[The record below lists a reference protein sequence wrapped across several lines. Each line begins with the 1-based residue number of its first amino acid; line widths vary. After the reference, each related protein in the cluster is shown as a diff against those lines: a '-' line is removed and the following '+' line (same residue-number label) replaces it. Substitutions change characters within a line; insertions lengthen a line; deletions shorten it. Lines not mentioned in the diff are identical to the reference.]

1 MSDGSVVIEISLDD
15 KKADKQLDAFEKDL
29 AKAGTNA
36 GAALDKAYREAVSD
50 IASQSKRLK
59 DTFVNAFKSMGS
71 AGSNALKA
79 SLNFMRELPSNVQA
93 ALSKLASTVKTG
105 FVNAA
110 KASITAIKE
119 LGTSIKNTAVNIKNG
134 FFSIAKTV
142 QSSIVSAVKVSI
154 NVIKSIPSAIKSAG
168 ISIKSALVS
177 SLQAAKSAA
186 ISFAQ
191 TTVKVIR
198 SIPSAAK
205 TAAVAV
211 KDSFVVAYK
220 AAVVAAYMSVK
231 GTISAVKAIPSA
243 TKSAALAVSSAMKTA
258 FSAVASA
265 AKTTGTTVKSAL
277 KTGFSAVKSGAK
289 AAGQAGISALKG
301 LGNIA
306 KSTGSL
312 IKSGLVSGF
321 NAAKAAAKGAGAGM
335 REALK
340 NSVEKPAEQ
349 ARFSVLKLAAALGLI
364 AATKNVVGS
373 AIGRVDTID
382 TATKSLTVLTGSA
395 KDAQLVMTDLTAAID
410 GTPIALDA
418 VALGAKKMVAA
429 GMKAANV
436 KPVFTA
442 IADAAY
448 GVGNGSESIDQM
460 TDAISALQA
469 SGVAYADDIN
479 RLVDAGVPAWQILA
493 NSTGKSV
500 GEMKKYV
507 SEGSL
512 ESTKAIAM
520 LTKGIEEGT
529 TGMAGNTA
537 KMAGLA
543 KTAGNT
549 ISGSFAN
556 MKTAAVKSL
565 ANIAEN
571 LKGPIIQA
579 LDVAKNTFKQFAA
592 VTASPEFQKKLSDMI
607 QKIKELIPVMV
618 KLAPTILKVVSAML
632 ALQAVSSVYVA
643 FSNIGKMFVPLK
655 NGLFVIATGFMKLAK
670 TIRHPITAIKNLAF
684 AIKYFIVTSG
694 AVIAIVGAVI
704 AVLYGMYAAFKE
716 NTANIKGFLSGMF
729 DAVKNSFG
737 KIVDV
742 FKQIVSALKPVGSGF
757 KDVLKYIGVGVWV
770 AFGIV
775 LATVVDIIQVLARIV
790 LVAIKGLQGLY
801 YAIKAAFQALS
812 GDLKGAKKSLEQSKE
827 AFVDAGSAIKDA
839 FNKDNYALTG
849 TVEAFKQMGG
859 EAENT
864 AKKTETSGKKIKE
877 TLKLVETTA
886 KQTET
891 TVSKSNQ
898 AIDTMLSG
906 GVDQYGNKLSEKT
919 KSFLNAAKDL
929 YGQYQESSKK
939 SQDKYSA
946 AMEKAQDL
954 EGDKRK
960 KAIADA
966 NATLVAEIDK
976 NNGTLLT
983 LQADYAKLLKENK
996 WVDGTELTAQQ
1007 KKFLQQQTADIQAEL
1022 AKQNQ
1027 LYVEGN
1033 LLKLS
1038 NGKTLNEKE
1047 RSTSIEVQKSLY
1059 ADRKKAVETGEKELA
1074 DLKKK
1079 KSDATTETEKANYQ
1093 IQIDEQTKK
1102 NKTLAENLQK
1112 WASEMNTIIANG
1124 GTLNA
1129 ETFAKGLSEMGN
1141 ISDEQLSAVWQDF
1154 VKVSGS
1160 IDNTLAGLGAIMSQR
1175 GGEGV
1180 QAFVTALQSGD
1191 YTTAALNINNDVMN
1205 TLSTLPN
1212 GMFQNGQSGKD
1223 QFIAAIKSG
1232 DFQGAGKF
1240 LLDGVKLGAS
1250 PLPGEMN
1257 NIGKQGGNANA
1268 DGLKSTAEANK
1279 SAGAELKNNAK
1290 NGAFDPNLFKMTGAN
1305 NASGFN
1311 GGILDGKG
1319 NAFSAGSGIGNSA
1332 KSGAASVDSSGVG
1345 SDFASGY
1352 AQGIASGGM
1361 MVAGAASAL
1370 ANKALAAVQKKQDSH
1385 SPSKESK
1392 KLGGDFGT
1400 GYSLGIADKNKAVTK
1415 AANNLVASA
1424 LGTESQIKK
1433 LSSTLKDKISSAID
1447 AGLHSKNK
1455 SVGQLKQAKA
1465 LSSIEGYIGQQT
1477 NKLAATAKKRD
1488 KVVAQLKAANTKMA
1502 DLTKQS
1508 KEYAASITE
1517 KMQSYGSIS
1526 NVDPENP
1533 QSIQAEMQKRLKEIK
1548 AFQANVEKLRKKGVS
1563 KDIISDILESG
1574 VENGS
1579 SYAQALAKSDAKTI
1593 KAINSTQNQIN
1604 SASKS
1609 MGNTAANAMYSA
1621 GINAAK
1627 GLINGLNS
1635 QKKQLENTA
1644 KSIANTITNSVKKA
1658 LRIHSP
1664 SRVAIELGKFFT
1676 GGLGNG
1682 VLAGAKGAVQSTN
1695 KMVDKVVN
1703 AASNMTVPAITL
1715 PKISA
1720 EKALG
1725 LKSVD
1730 LNRTITVKTII
1741 DNKTKESS
1749 NADLIKAIKESGAKP
1764 VILNLD
1770 GEVLANNSNNRI
1782 GSMTDL
1788 GLYGGGLL

>member
-15 KKADKQLDAFEKDL
+15 TKADKQLDTFEKDL

-79 SLNFMRELPSNVQA
+79 SLSFMRELPANVGS
-93 ALSKLASTVKTG
+93 ALSKLASTVKSG

-110 KASITAIKE
+110 KASITAIKN

-142 QSSIVSAVKVSI
+142 QSSIVSAVKTSI
-154 NVIKSIPSAIKSAG
+154 NVIKSIPGAIKSAG
-168 ISIKSALVS
+168 SSIKSALVS
-177 SLQAAKSAA
+177 SLHAAKTAA

-191 TTVKVIR
+191 TTVKVIK
-198 SIPSAAK
+198 SIPGAAK
-205 TAAVAV
+205 TAATAV
-211 KDSFVVAYK
+211 KNSFVVAYK
-220 AAVVAAYMSVK
+220 AVVVAAYMSVK

-258 FSAVASA
+258 FSAVVSA
-265 AKTTGTTVKSAL
+265 AKTTGTTVKTAL
-277 KTGFSAVKSGAK
+277 TTGFSAIKSGAK
-289 AAGQAGISALKG
+289 TAGQVGISALKG
-301 LGNIA
+301 LGNVA

-312 IKSGLVSGF
+312 IKNGLVSGF
-321 NAAKAAAKGAGAGM
+321 NAARSAAKGAGAGM

-349 ARFSVLKLAAALGLI
+349 ARFSILRLAAAFGLI

-429 GMKAANV
+429 GMQAANV

-579 LDVAKNTFKQFAA
+579 LDVAKNAFKQFAA

-607 QKIKELIPVMV
+607 QKIKELIPVLIE
-618 KLAPTILKVVSAML
+618 LAPILAKVA
-632 ALQAVSSVYVA
+632 AGFIAFNIISSVYSKIAGLVGAIKGLASSGSLLGGIINTVRGSFLALKVA
-643 FSNIGKMFVPLK
+643 LGSATAAFG
-655 NGLFVIATGFMKLAK
+655 VIA
-670 TIRHPITAIKNLAF
+670 
-684 AIKYFIVTSG
+684 
-694 AVIAIVGAVI
+694 AVIGAVI

-849 TVEAFKQMGG
+849 TIESLKEMGG
-859 EAENT
+859 EAE
-864 AKKTETSGKKIKE
+864 KTGTKAETSNKKISSS
-877 TLKLVETTA
+877 LKLVESTA
-886 KQTET
+886 KQTEA

-898 AIDTMLSG
+898 AIDTMLEG
-906 GVDQYGNKLSEKT
+906 GIDQYGNKLSEKT
-919 KSFLNAAKDL
+919 KSFLNSAKDL
-929 YGQYQESSKK
+929 YSKYQESTQK
-939 SQDKYSA
+939 SQEKYTS
-946 AMEKAQDL
+946 AMEKAQSL
-954 EGDKRK
+954 EGEKRK
-960 KAIADA
+960 KAITDA
-966 NATLVAEIDK
+966 NKTLVDETTK
-976 NNGTLLT
+976 NNSTLLA
-983 LQADYAKLLKENK
+983 LQSDYSNMLKTNRWAD
-996 WVDGTELTAQQ
+996 GQELTAQQ
-1007 KKFLQQQTADIQAEL
+1007 KKFLQVQTKDIQTEL

-1027 LYVEGN
+1027 LYVEAN
-1033 LLKLS
+1033 LLRLEQGKSLS
-1038 NGKTLNEKE
+1038 EKE
-1047 RSTSIEVQKSLY
+1047 RNTSLEVQKSLY
-1059 ADRKKAVETGEKELA
+1059 EEKRKAVETGEKSLD

-1079 KSDATTETEKANYQ
+1079 KAEASTQTEKANYQ

-1102 NKTLAENLQK
+1102 NKTLSSELQS
-1112 WASEMNTIIANG
+1112 WASEMNSIIANG

-1129 ETFAKGLSEMGN
+1129 QTFSNGLSQLGS
-1141 ISDEQLSAVWQDF
+1141 ISDEQLSALWQNF
-1154 VKVSGS
+1154 VSTSTS
-1160 IDNTLAGLGAIMSQR
+1160 IDNTLSGLAGIMGQR

-1191 YTTAALNINNDVMN
+1191 YTTAALNINNDVL
-1205 TLSTLPN
+1205 TTISSLPN
-1212 GMFQNGQSGKD
+1212 GMFLNGQSGKD
-1223 QFIAAIKSG
+1223 QFLLAIKSG

-1240 LLDGVKLGAS
+1240 LLDGVKMGAD
-1250 PLPGEMN
+1250 PLPGEMEKN
-1257 NIGKQGGNANA
+1257 GKKSGDAQAKGV
-1268 DGLKSTAEANK
+1268 KSTVEANK
-1279 SAGAELKNNAK
+1279 SAGKEIKNNAK
-1290 NGAFDPNLFKMTGAN
+1290 SGAFDPNLFKMTGSKN
-1305 NASGFN
+1305 SSGFN
-1311 GGILDGKG
+1311 NGILGGKDG
-1319 NAFSAGSGIGNSA
+1319 AFSAGTSVGGSA

-1345 SDFASGY
+1345 SDFAAGFANGIRSG
-1352 AQGIASGGM
+1352 
-1361 MVAGAASAL
+1361 AGAVGEAAASIA
-1370 ANKALAAVQKKQDSH
+1370 AKALAAVQKKQDSH
-1385 SPSKESK
+1385 SPSKKSK
-1392 KLGGDFGT
+1392 KLGGDFGS
-1400 GYSLGIADKNKAVTK
+1400 GYSLGIASKTKAVTK
-1415 AANNLVASA
+1415 AASNLVAGA
-1424 LGTESQIKK
+1424 LGTEKQIKK
-1433 LSSTLKDKISSAID
+1433 LSSTLKDKVSSAID

-1455 SVGQLKQAKA
+1455 SRGQLKQAKA
-1465 LSSIEGYIGQQT
+1465 LNSIEGYIAQQT

-1526 NVDPENP
+1526 NVDAENP
-1533 QSIQAEMQKRLKEIK
+1533 QSIQQEMQKRLKEIK

-1579 SYAQALAKSDAKTI
+1579 SYAQALAKSDVKTI

-1604 SASKS
+1604 AASKS

-1627 GLINGLNS
+1627 GLIKGLNS
-1635 QKKQLENTA
+1635 QKKQLEKTA
-1644 KSIANTITNSVKKA
+1644 KSIASTITNSVKKA
-1658 LRIHSP
+1658 LKIHSP
-1664 SRVAIELGKFFT
+1664 SRVAVELGKFFT

-1695 KMVDKVVN
+1695 KMVDSVVT
-1703 AASNMTVPAITL
+1703 AASNLTAPKITL

-1725 LKSVD
+1725 LKSSD
-1730 LNRTITVKTII
+1730 LNRTITVKAIVE
-1741 DNKTKESS
+1741 NES
-1749 NADLIKAIKESGAKP
+1749 K
-1764 VILNLD
+1764 
-1770 GEVLANNSNNRI
+1770 NNSN
-1782 GSMTDL
+1782 SDL
-1788 GLYGGGLL
+1788 INAIEKSGGRPIILNVDGKVIADSTNNHLGNSTSLAFYGKGL

>member
-1 MSDGSVVIEISLDD
+1 MSDGSVVIEISLDN

-110 KASITAIKE
+110 KASITAVKN

-168 ISIKSALVS
+168 ISIKSVLVS

-191 TTVKVIR
+191 TTVKIIK
-198 SIPSAAK
+198 SIPGAAK

-220 AAVVAAYMSVK
+220 AVVVAAYMSVK

-349 ARFSVLKLAAALGLI
+349 ARFSVLRLAAAFGLI

-469 SGVAYADDIN
+469 SGVAYSDDIN

-579 LDVAKNTFKQFAA
+579 LDVAKNAFKQFAS

-757 KDVLKYIGVGVWV
+757 KDILKYIGVGVWV

-801 YAIKAAFQALS
+801 YAIKAAFQALQ
-812 GDLKGAKKSLEQSKE
+812 GDLKGAKKSLEQSKD

-849 TVEAFKQMGG
+849 TIESLKEMGG
-859 EAENT
+859 EAEKT
-864 AKKTETSGKKIKE
+864 GAKAETSNKKIANS
-877 TLKLVETTA
+877 LKIVESTA

-919 KSFLNAAKDL
+919 KSFLNSAKEL
-929 YGQYQESSKK
+929 YSQYQESAKK
-939 SQDKYSA
+939 SQDAYTA
-946 AMEKAQDL
+946 AMEKAQTL

-983 LQADYAKLLKENK
+983 LQADYAKLLKDNK

-1033 LLKLS
+1033 LLKLA

-1047 RSTSIEVQKSLY
+1047 RATSIEVQKSLY
-1059 ADRKKAVETGEKELA
+1059 GDRKKAVETGEKELA
-1074 DLKKK
+1074 DLKRK

-1102 NKTLAENLQK
+1102 NKTLAGNLQK
-1112 WASEMNTIIANG
+1112 WASEMNAIIANG

-1141 ISDEQLSAVWQDF
+1141 ISDEQLGAVWQDF

-1160 IDNTLAGLGAIMSQR
+1160 IDNTLAGLAAVMSQR

-1191 YTTAALNINNDVMN
+1191 YTTAALKINDDVLN
-1205 TLSTLPN
+1205 TISGLPN
-1212 GMFQNGQSGKD
+1212 SMFLNGQSGKD
-1223 QFIAAIKSG
+1223 QFLLAIKSG

-1240 LLDGVKLGAS
+1240 LLDGVKMGAD
-1250 PLPGEMN
+1250 PLPGEMEKN
-1257 NIGKQGGNANA
+1257 GKKSGDAQAKGV
-1268 DGLKSTAEANK
+1268 KSTAEANK
-1279 SAGAELKNNAK
+1279 SAGKEIKNNAK
-1290 NGAFDPNLFKMTGAN
+1290 SGAFDPNLFKMTGSKN
-1305 NASGFN
+1305 SSGFN
-1311 GGILDGKG
+1311 NGILGGKDG
-1319 NAFSAGSGIGNSA
+1319 AFSAGTSVGGSA

-1345 SDFASGY
+1345 SDFAAGFANGIRSG
-1352 AQGIASGGM
+1352 
-1361 MVAGAASAL
+1361 AGAVGEAAASIA
-1370 ANKALAAVQKKQDSH
+1370 AKALAAVQKKQDSH
-1385 SPSKESK
+1385 SPSKKSK
-1392 KLGGDFGT
+1392 KLGGDFGS
-1400 GYSLGIADKNKAVTK
+1400 GYSLGIASKTKAVTK
-1415 AANNLVASA
+1415 AASNLVAGA
-1424 LGTESQIKK
+1424 LGTEKQIKK
-1433 LSSTLKDKISSAID
+1433 LSSTLKDKVSSAID

-1455 SVGQLKQAKA
+1455 SRGQLKQAKA
-1465 LSSIEGYIGQQT
+1465 LNSIEGYIAQQT
-1477 NKLAATAKKRD
+1477 NRLAATAKKRD

-1526 NVDPENP
+1526 NVDAENP
-1533 QSIQAEMQKRLKEIK
+1533 QSIQQEMQKRLKEIK

-1635 QKKQLENTA
+1635 QKKQLEKTA
-1644 KSIANTITNSVKKA
+1644 KSIASTITNSVKKA
-1658 LRIHSP
+1658 LKIHSP

-1703 AASNMTVPAITL
+1703 AASNMTVPTITL
-1715 PKISA
+1715 PKVSA

-1725 LKSVD
+1725 LKSSD
-1730 LNRTITVKTII
+1730 LNRTITVKAIVE
-1741 DNKTKESS
+1741 NES
-1749 NADLIKAIKESGAKP
+1749 K
-1764 VILNLD
+1764 
-1770 GEVLANNSNNRI
+1770 NNSN
-1782 GSMTDL
+1782 SDL
-1788 GLYGGGLL
+1788 INAIEKSGGRPIILNVDGKVIADSTNNHLGNSTSLAFYGKGL

>member
-29 AKAGTNA
+29 EKAGTNA

-154 NVIKSIPSAIKSAG
+154 NVIKSIPGAIKSAG

-191 TTVKVIR
+191 TTVKVIKG
-198 SIPSAAK
+198 IPGAAK
-205 TAAVAV
+205 TAATAV
-211 KDSFVVAYK
+211 KNSFVVAYK
-220 AAVVAAYMSVK
+220 AVVVAAYMSVK

-312 IKSGLVSGF
+312 IKTGLVSGF

-469 SGVAYADDIN
+469 SGVAYSDDIN

-565 ANIAEN
+565 ANIVEN

-579 LDVAKNTFKQFAA
+579 LDVAKNAFKQFAA
-592 VTASPEFQKKLSDMI
+592 VTASPEFQKKLSDLI
-607 QKIKELIPVMV
+607 QKIKEFIPVLIEWAPL
-618 KLAPTILKVVSAML
+618 LAKVAAGFVAFNIL
-632 ALQAVSSVYVA
+632 SSVYSKVA
-643 FSNIGKMFVPLK
+643 GLVMAFRGLASSGTLLGGIVNTVKGSFLALK
-655 NGLFVIATGFMKLAK
+655 VALGSAAAAFGVI
-670 TIRHPITAIKNLAF
+670 I
-684 AIKYFIVTSG
+684 
-694 AVIAIVGAVI
+694 AVIGAVI
-704 AVLYGMYAAFKE
+704 AVAYGMYVSFKE
-716 NTANIKGFLSGMF
+716 NTANIKGFLSTMWDG
-729 DAVKNSFG
+729 VKNSFG

-742 FKQIVSALKPVGSGF
+742 FKQIVAALKPVGSGF
-757 KDVLKYIGVGVWV
+757 KDVLKYVGVAIW
-770 AFGIV
+770 ASLGLV
-775 LATVVDIIQVLARIV
+775 LAAVVDIIQVLARIV
-790 LVAIKGLQGLY
+790 LVAIKALQGLY
-801 YAIKAAFQALS
+801 YAIKAAFQALHW
-812 GDLKGAKKSLEQSKE
+812 DLKGAKKSLEQSKD
-827 AFVDAGSAIKDA
+827 AFVEAGSAIKDA

-859 EAENT
+859 EAEKT

-906 GVDQYGNKLSEKT
+906 GVDQYGKKLSEKT
-919 KSFLNAAKDL
+919 ESFLNAAKDL
-929 YGQYQESSKK
+929 YEQYQEATKK
-939 SQDKYSA
+939 SQDKYSV
-946 AMEKAQDL
+946 AMEKAQSL

-966 NATLVAEIDK
+966 NETLVAEIDK

-983 LQADYAKLLKENK
+983 LQADYAKLLKGNK

-1112 WASEMNTIIANG
+1112 WASEMNAIIANG

-1223 QFIAAIKSG
+1223 QFITAIKSG

-1279 SAGAELKNNAK
+1279 RAGAELKNNAK

-1319 NAFSAGSGIGNSA
+1319 NAFSAGTGIGNSA

-1352 AQGIASGGM
+1352 VDGILSGMKKVGEA
-1361 MVAGAASAL
+1361 AGSL
-1370 ANKALAAVQKKQDSH
+1370 ANKALQAVKDAQKSK
-1385 SPSKESK
+1385 SPSKKAK
-1392 KLGGDFGT
+1392 KLGRDFGS

-1415 AANNLVASA
+1415 AANNLVAGA
-1424 LGTESQIKK
+1424 LGTEKQIKK
-1433 LSSTLKDKISSAID
+1433 LSTTLKDKISSAID

-1455 SVGQLKQAKA
+1455 SAGQLKQAKA
-1465 LSSIEGYIGQQT
+1465 LNSIEGYIGQQT

-1533 QSIQAEMQKRLKEIK
+1533 QSIQQEMQKRLKEIK

-1563 KDIISDILESG
+1563 KDIVSDILDAG

-1749 NADLIKAIKESGAKP
+1749 NADLIKAIQKSGDRPIIFNVDGK
-1764 VILNLD
+1764 NLA
-1770 GEVLANNSNNRI
+1770 ENANNRI
-1782 GSMTDL
+1782 GTMGNL

>member
-79 SLNFMRELPSNVQA
+79 SLNFMRELPANVQA

-110 KASITAIKE
+110 KASITAVKN

-142 QSSIVSAVKVSI
+142 QSSIVSAVKISI
-154 NVIKSIPSAIKSAG
+154 NVIKSIPGAIKSAG
-168 ISIKSALVS
+168 ITIKSALVS

-191 TTVKVIR
+191 TTVKVIK
-198 SIPSAAK
+198 SIPGAAK
-205 TAAVAV
+205 TAATAV
-211 KDSFVVAYK
+211 KNSFVAAYK
-220 AAVVAAYMSVK
+220 AVVVAAYMSVK

-321 NAAKAAAKGAGAGM
+321 NAAKAAAKGAGTGM

-349 ARFSVLKLAAALGLI
+349 ARFSILRLAAAFGLI

-579 LDVAKNTFKQFAA
+579 LDVAKNAFKQFAA
-592 VTASPEFQKKLSDMI
+592 VTASPEFQKKLSDLI
-607 QKIKELIPVMV
+607 KKIKELIPVV
-618 KLAPTILKVVSAML
+618 IELAPTILKLVGAMM
-632 ALQAVSSVYVA
+632 ALQAISGAYAA
-643 FSNIGKMFVPLK
+643 FANVGKMLIPLK
-655 NGLFVIATGFMKLAK
+655 NGLFVIATGFMSLAK

-694 AVIAIVGAVI
+694 GVVAIVGAVV
-704 AVLYGMYAAFKE
+704 AVLYGMYTAFKE
-716 NTANIKGFLSGMF
+716 NTAGIKGFLSGMW

-757 KDVLKYIGVGVWV
+757 KDILKYIGVGVWV

-801 YAIKAAFQALS
+801 YAIKAAFQALQ
-812 GDLKGAKKSLEQSKE
+812 GDLKGAKKSLEQSKD

-849 TVEAFKQMGG
+849 TIESLKEMGG
-859 EAENT
+859 EAEKT
-864 AKKTETSGKKIKE
+864 GAKAETSNKKIANS
-877 TLKLVETTA
+877 LKIVESTA

-919 KSFLNAAKDL
+919 KSFLNSAKEL
-929 YGQYQESSKK
+929 YSQYQESAKK
-939 SQDKYSA
+939 SQDAYTA
-946 AMEKAQDL
+946 AMEKAQTL

-966 NATLVAEIDK
+966 NTALVSEINK

-983 LQADYAKLLKENK
+983 LQADYAKLLKGNK

-1033 LLKLS
+1033 LLKLA

-1079 KSDATTETEKANYQ
+1079 KADASTETEKANYQ

-1102 NKTLAENLQK
+1102 NKTLAGNLQK
-1112 WASEMNTIIANG
+1112 WASEMNAIIANG

-1160 IDNTLAGLGAIMSQR
+1160 IDNTLAGLAAIMSQR

-1191 YTTAALNINNDVMN
+1191 YTTAALNINNDV
-1205 TLSTLPN
+1205 LSTISSLPN
-1212 GMFQNGQSGKD
+1212 GMFLNGENGKN
-1223 QFIAAIKSG
+1223 QFLTAIKSG
-1232 DFQGAGKF
+1232 DFQGAGKY
-1240 LLDGVKLGAS
+1240 LVDGVKMGTDS
-1250 PLPGEMN
+1250 IDSEMKTK
-1257 NIGKQGGNANA
+1257 GQTGGQNFA
-1268 DGLKSTAEANK
+1268 DGVKGKEGAAK
-1279 SAGAELKNNAK
+1279 SAGSAVKNKAK
-1290 NGAFDPNLFKMTGAN
+1290 EGATDPNAFKAVGSKDSA
-1305 NASGFN
+1305 GFN
-1311 GGILDGKG
+1311 NGVMGGKG
-1319 NAFSAGSGIGNSA
+1319 GAYSAGSSVGNSA
-1332 KSGAASVDSSGVG
+1332 KSGAGSVDSSGVG

-1352 AQGIASGGM
+1352 VNGILSGMGA
-1361 MVAGAASAL
+1361 VGRAAASL

-1385 SPSKESK
+1385 SPAKKSK
-1392 KLGGDFGT
+1392 KLGGDFGS
-1400 GYSLGIADKNKAVTK
+1400 GYSLGIASKTKAVNKA
-1415 AANNLVASA
+1415 ASNLVAGA

-1455 SVGQLKQAKA
+1455 SSGQLKQAKA
-1465 LSSIEGYIGQQT
+1465 LNSIEGYIVQQT
-1477 NKLAATAKKRD
+1477 NRLAATAKKRD

-1517 KMQSYGSIS
+1517 KMKSYGSIS

-1533 QSIQAEMQKRLKEIK
+1533 KSIQQEMQKRLKEIK

-1563 KDIISDILESG
+1563 KDIINDILEAG

-1635 QKKQLENTA
+1635 QKKQLEKTA

-1658 LRIHSP
+1658 LKIHSP

-1703 AASNMTVPAITL
+1703 AASNMTVPTINL

-1749 NADLIKAIKESGAKP
+1749 NADLIKAIQQSGDRP
-1764 VILNLD
+1764 IIFNVD
-1770 GEVLANNSNNRI
+1770 GKDIADNTNNHLGSSTALAFY
-1782 GSMTDL
+1782 GK
-1788 GLYGGGLL
+1788 GL

>member
-15 KKADKQLDAFEKDL
+15 KKADKQLDVFEKDL

-59 DTFVNAFKSMGS
+59 DTFVNAFKSMGN

-79 SLNFMRELPSNVQA
+79 SLNFIRELPSNVQA
-93 ALSKLASTVKTG
+93 ALSKLASTIKTG

-110 KASITAIKE
+110 KASITAVKN

-186 ISFAQ
+186 ITFAQ
-191 TTVKVIR
+191 TTVKVIK
-198 SIPSAAK
+198 SIPGAAK
-205 TAAVAV
+205 TAATAV
-211 KDSFVVAYK
+211 KNSFVVAYK
-220 AAVVAAYMSVK
+220 AVVVAAYMSVK

-349 ARFSVLKLAAALGLI
+349 ARFSILRLAAAFGLI

-512 ESTKAIAM
+512 ESTRAIAM

-565 ANIAEN
+565 ANIVEN

-579 LDVAKNTFKQFAA
+579 LDVAKNAFKQFAA
-592 VTASPEFQKKLSDMI
+592 VTASPEFQKKLSDLI
-607 QKIKELIPVMV
+607 QKIKEFIPVLIEWAPV
-618 KLAPTILKVVSAML
+618 LAKVAAGFVAFNIL
-632 ALQAVSSVYVA
+632 SSVYSKVAGLVMAFRGLASSGTLLGGIVNTVKGAFVGLKVALGSASVA
-643 FSNIGKMFVPLK
+643 FGV
-655 NGLFVIATGFMKLAK
+655 
-670 TIRHPITAIKNLAF
+670 ITA
-684 AIKYFIVTSG
+684 
-694 AVIAIVGAVI
+694 VIGSVV
-704 AVLYGMYAAFKE
+704 AVLYGMYTAFKE
-716 NTANIKGFLSGMF
+716 NTVGIKGFLSGMW

-757 KDVLKYIGVGVWV
+757 KDILKYIGVGVWV

-801 YAIKAAFQALS
+801 YAIKAAFQALQ
-812 GDLKGAKKSLEQSKE
+812 GDLKGAKKSLEQSKD

-849 TVEAFKQMGG
+849 TIESLKEMGG
-859 EAENT
+859 EAE
-864 AKKTETSGKKIKE
+864 KTGTKAETSNKKIANS
-877 TLKLVETTA
+877 LKIVESTA

-919 KSFLNAAKDL
+919 KSFLNSAKEL
-929 YGQYQESSKK
+929 YSQYQESAKK
-939 SQDKYSA
+939 SQDTYTT
-946 AMEKAQDL
+946 AMEKAQTL

-966 NATLVAEIDK
+966 NTALVSEINK

-983 LQADYAKLLKENK
+983 LQADYAKLLKGNK

-1033 LLKLS
+1033 LLKLA

-1059 ADRKKAVETGEKELA
+1059 TDRKKAVETGEKELA

-1079 KSDATTETEKANYQ
+1079 KADASTETEKANYQ

-1102 NKTLAENLQK
+1102 NKTLAGNLQK
-1112 WASEMNTIIANG
+1112 WASEMNAIIANG

-1160 IDNTLAGLGAIMSQR
+1160 IDNTLAGLAAVMSQR

-1191 YTTAALNINNDVMN
+1191 YTTAALNINNDV
-1205 TLSTLPN
+1205 LSTISSLPN
-1212 GMFQNGQSGKD
+1212 GMFLNGENGKN
-1223 QFIAAIKSG
+1223 QFLTAIKSG
-1232 DFQGAGKF
+1232 DFQGAGKY
-1240 LLDGVKLGAS
+1240 LVDGVKMGTDS
-1250 PLPGEMN
+1250 IDSEMKTK
-1257 NIGKQGGNANA
+1257 GQTGGQNFA
-1268 DGLKSTAEANK
+1268 DGVKGKEGAAK
-1279 SAGAELKNNAK
+1279 SAGSAVKNKAK
-1290 NGAFDPNLFKMTGAN
+1290 EGATDPNAFKAVGSKDSA
-1305 NASGFN
+1305 GFN
-1311 GGILDGKG
+1311 NGVMGGKG
-1319 NAFSAGSGIGNSA
+1319 GAYSAGSSVGNSA
-1332 KSGAASVDSSGVG
+1332 KSGAGSVDSSGVG

-1352 AQGIASGGM
+1352 VNGILSGMGA
-1361 MVAGAASAL
+1361 VGRAAASL

-1385 SPSKESK
+1385 SPAKKSK
-1392 KLGGDFGT
+1392 KLGGDFGS
-1400 GYSLGIADKNKAVTK
+1400 GYSLGIASKTKAVNKA
-1415 AANNLVASA
+1415 ASNLVAGA

-1455 SVGQLKQAKA
+1455 SSGQLKQAKA
-1465 LSSIEGYIGQQT
+1465 LNSIEGYIVQQT
-1477 NKLAATAKKRD
+1477 NRLAATAKKRD

-1517 KMQSYGSIS
+1517 KMKSYGSIS

-1533 QSIQAEMQKRLKEIK
+1533 KSIQQEMQKRLKEIK

-1563 KDIISDILESG
+1563 KDIINDILESG

-1604 SASKS
+1604 SASKA

-1635 QKKQLENTA
+1635 QKKQLEKTA

-1658 LRIHSP
+1658 LKIHSP

-1703 AASNMTVPAITL
+1703 AASNMTVPTINL

-1749 NADLIKAIKESGAKP
+1749 NADLIKAIQQSGDRP
-1764 VILNLD
+1764 INFYVD
-1770 GEVLANNSNNRI
+1770 GKDLADNTNNHL
-1782 GSMTDL
+1782 GSSTSL
-1788 GLYGGGLL
+1788 AFYGKGL

>member
-29 AKAGTNA
+29 EKAGTNA

-110 KASITAIKE
+110 KASITVIKE

-191 TTVKVIR
+191 TTVKVIK
-198 SIPSAAK
+198 SIPVAAK
-205 TAAVAV
+205 TAATAV
-211 KDSFVVAYK
+211 KNSFVVAYK
-220 AAVVAAYMSVK
+220 AVVVAAYMSVK

-429 GMKAANV
+429 GMKAADV

-512 ESTKAIAM
+512 ESTRAIAM

-565 ANIAEN
+565 ANIVEN

-579 LDVAKNTFKQFAA
+579 LDVAKNAFKQFAA
-592 VTASPEFQKKLSDMI
+592 VTASPEFQKKLSDLI
-607 QKIKELIPVMV
+607 QKIKEFIPVLIEWAPL
-618 KLAPTILKVVSAML
+618 LAKVAAGFVAFNIL
-632 ALQAVSSVYVA
+632 SSVYSKVA
-643 FSNIGKMFVPLK
+643 GLVMAFRGLASSGTLLGGIVNTVKGSFLALK
-655 NGLFVIATGFMKLAK
+655 VALGSAAAAFGVI
-670 TIRHPITAIKNLAF
+670 I
-684 AIKYFIVTSG
+684 
-694 AVIAIVGAVI
+694 AVIGAVI
-704 AVLYGMYAAFKE
+704 AVAYGMYVSFKE
-716 NTANIKGFLSGMF
+716 NTANIKGFLSTMWDG
-729 DAVKNSFG
+729 VKNSFG

-742 FKQIVSALKPVGSGF
+742 FKQIVAALKPVGSGF
-757 KDVLKYIGVGVWV
+757 KDVLKYVGVAIW
-770 AFGIV
+770 ASLGLV
-775 LATVVDIIQVLARIV
+775 LAAVVDIIQVLARIV
-790 LVAIKGLQGLY
+790 LVAIKALQGLY
-801 YAIKAAFQALS
+801 YAIKAAFKALHW
-812 GDLKGAKKSLEQSKE
+812 DLKGAKKSLEQSKD
-827 AFVDAGSAIKDA
+827 AFVEAGSAIKDA

-859 EAENT
+859 EAEKT

-886 KQTET
+886 KQTEI

-919 KSFLNAAKDL
+919 ESFLNAAKDL
-929 YGQYQESSKK
+929 YEQYQEATKK
-939 SQDKYSA
+939 SQDKYSV

-983 LQADYAKLLKENK
+983 LQADYAKLLKGNK

-1112 WASEMNTIIANG
+1112 WASEMNAIIANG
-1124 GTLNA
+1124 GTLSA

-1160 IDNTLAGLGAIMSQR
+1160 IDNTLAGLAAVMSQR

-1191 YTTAALNINNDVMN
+1191 YTTAALNINDDVMN

-1223 QFIAAIKSG
+1223 QFITAIKSG

-1290 NGAFDPNLFKMTGAN
+1290 NGAFDPNLFKMTGSN

-1311 GGILDGKG
+1311 SGILDGKG
-1319 NAFSAGSGIGNSA
+1319 NAFSAGTGIGNSA
-1332 KSGAASVDSSGVG
+1332 KSGAGSVDSSGVG

-1352 AQGIASGGM
+1352 VNGILSGMGA
-1361 MVAGAASAL
+1361 VGEAAASL
-1370 ANKALAAVQKKQDSH
+1370 ASKALAAVQKKQDSH
-1385 SPSKESK
+1385 SPAKKSK

-1400 GYSLGIADKNKAVTK
+1400 GYSLGISEKNKAVTK

-1465 LSSIEGYIGQQT
+1465 LNSIEGYIGQQT

-1526 NVDPENP
+1526 NVDAENP

-1664 SRVAIELGKFFT
+1664 SRVAVELGKFFT

-1749 NADLIKAIKESGAKP
+1749 NADLIKAIQQSGDRPIIFNVDGK
-1764 VILNLD
+1764 NLA
-1770 GEVLANNSNNRI
+1770 ENANNRI
-1782 GSMTDL
+1782 GTMGNL

>member
-15 KKADKQLDAFEKDL
+15 TKADKQLDTFEKDL

-59 DTFVNAFKSMGS
+59 DTFVNAFKSMGN

-79 SLNFMRELPSNVQA
+79 SLSFMRELPANVGS

-110 KASITAIKE
+110 KASITAVKN

-142 QSSIVSAVKVSI
+142 QSSIVSAVKTSI
-154 NVIKSIPSAIKSAG
+154 NVIKSIPGAIKSAG
-168 ISIKSALVS
+168 SSIKSALVS
-177 SLQAAKSAA
+177 SLHAAKTAA

-191 TTVKVIR
+191 TTVKVIK
-198 SIPSAAK
+198 SIPGAAK
-205 TAAVAV
+205 TAATAV
-211 KDSFVVAYK
+211 KNSFVVAYK
-220 AAVVAAYMSVK
+220 AVVVAAYMSVK

-258 FSAVASA
+258 FSAVVSA
-265 AKTTGTTVKSAL
+265 AKTTGTTVKTAL
-277 KTGFSAVKSGAK
+277 TNGFSAIKSGAK
-289 AAGQAGISALKG
+289 TAGQVGISALKG
-301 LGNIA
+301 LGNAA

-312 IKSGLVSGF
+312 IKNGLVSGF
-321 NAAKAAAKGAGAGM
+321 NAAKSAAKGAGAGM

-349 ARFSVLKLAAALGLI
+349 ARFSILRLAAAFGLI

-429 GMKAANV
+429 GMQAANV

-469 SGVAYADDIN
+469 SGVAYSDDIN

-579 LDVAKNTFKQFAA
+579 LDVAKNAFKQFAS

-607 QKIKELIPVMV
+607 QKIKELIPVLIE
-618 KLAPTILKVVSAML
+618 LAPILAKVA
-632 ALQAVSSVYVA
+632 AGFIAFNIISSVYSKIAGLVGAIKGLASSGSLLGSIINTVRGSFLALKVA
-643 FSNIGKMFVPLK
+643 LGSATAAFG
-655 NGLFVIATGFMKLAK
+655 VIA
-670 TIRHPITAIKNLAF
+670 
-684 AIKYFIVTSG
+684 
-694 AVIAIVGAVI
+694 AVIGAVI

-757 KDVLKYIGVGVWV
+757 KDILKYVGVGVWV

-790 LVAIKGLQGLY
+790 LVAIKALQGLY
-801 YAIKAAFQALS
+801 YALKAANQAAHW
-812 GDLKGAKKSLEQSKE
+812 DLKGAKKSIEQSKD

-849 TVEAFKQMGG
+849 TIESLKEMGG
-859 EAENT
+859 EAE
-864 AKKTETSGKKIKE
+864 KTGTKAETSNKKISSS
-877 TLKLVETTA
+877 LKLVESTA
-886 KQTET
+886 KQTEA

-906 GVDQYGNKLSEKT
+906 GVDQYGNKLNEKT
-919 KSFLNAAKDL
+919 KSFLNAAKEL
-929 YGQYQESSKK
+929 YSNYQESAQK
-939 SQDKYSA
+939 SQDKYTA
-946 AMEKAQDL
+946 AMEKAQSL
-954 EGDKRK
+954 EGEKRK
-960 KAIADA
+960 KVIADA

-983 LQADYAKLLKENK
+983 LQADYAKLLKGNK

-1033 LLKLS
+1033 LLKLA

-1047 RSTSIEVQKSLY
+1047 RATSIEVQKSLY
-1059 ADRKKAVETGEKELA
+1059 GDRKKAVETGEKELA
-1074 DLKKK
+1074 DLKRK

-1102 NKTLAENLQK
+1102 NKTLAGNLQK
-1112 WASEMNTIIANG
+1112 WASEMNAIIANG

-1141 ISDEQLSAVWQDF
+1141 ISDEQLGAVWQDF

-1160 IDNTLAGLGAIMSQR
+1160 IDNTLAGLAAVMSQR

-1180 QAFVTALQSGD
+1180 QAFVTALQIGD
-1191 YTTAALNINNDVMN
+1191 YTTAALKINDDVLN
-1205 TLSTLPN
+1205 TISGLPN
-1212 GMFQNGQSGKD
+1212 SMFLNGQSGKD
-1223 QFIAAIKSG
+1223 QFLLAIKSG

-1240 LLDGVKLGAS
+1240 LLDGVKMGAD
-1250 PLPGEMN
+1250 PLPGEMEKN
-1257 NIGKQGGNANA
+1257 GKKSGDAQAKGV
-1268 DGLKSTAEANK
+1268 KSTAEANK
-1279 SAGAELKNNAK
+1279 SAGKEIKNNAK
-1290 NGAFDPNLFKMTGAN
+1290 SGAFDPNLFKMTGSKN
-1305 NASGFN
+1305 SSGFN
-1311 GGILDGKG
+1311 NGILGGKDG
-1319 NAFSAGSGIGNSA
+1319 AFSAGTSVGGSA

-1345 SDFASGY
+1345 SDFAAGFANGIRSG
-1352 AQGIASGGM
+1352 
-1361 MVAGAASAL
+1361 AGAVGEAAASIA
-1370 ANKALAAVQKKQDSH
+1370 AKALAAVQKKQDSH
-1385 SPSKESK
+1385 SPSKKSK
-1392 KLGGDFGT
+1392 KLGGDFGS
-1400 GYSLGIADKNKAVTK
+1400 GYSLGIASKTKAVTK
-1415 AANNLVASA
+1415 AASNLVAGA
-1424 LGTESQIKK
+1424 LGTEKQIKK
-1433 LSSTLKDKISSAID
+1433 LSSTLKDKVSSAID

-1455 SVGQLKQAKA
+1455 SRGQLKQAKA
-1465 LSSIEGYIGQQT
+1465 LNSIEGYIAQQT

-1526 NVDPENP
+1526 NVDAENP
-1533 QSIQAEMQKRLKEIK
+1533 QSIQQEMQKRLKEIK

-1635 QKKQLENTA
+1635 QKKQLEKTA
-1644 KSIANTITNSVKKA
+1644 KSIASTITNSVKKA
-1658 LRIHSP
+1658 LKIHSP

-1703 AASNMTVPAITL
+1703 AASNMTVPTITL
-1715 PKISA
+1715 PKVSA

-1725 LKSVD
+1725 LKSSD
-1730 LNRTITVKTII
+1730 LNRTITVKAIVE
-1741 DNKTKESS
+1741 NES
-1749 NADLIKAIKESGAKP
+1749 K
-1764 VILNLD
+1764 
-1770 GEVLANNSNNRI
+1770 NNSN
-1782 GSMTDL
+1782 SDL
-1788 GLYGGGLL
+1788 INAIEKSGGRPIILNVDGKVIADSTNNHLGNSTSLAFYGKGL

>member
-79 SLNFMRELPSNVQA
+79 SLNFMRELPANVQA

-220 AAVVAAYMSVK
+220 AVVVAAYMSVK

-258 FSAVASA
+258 FSAVSSA

-349 ARFSVLKLAAALGLI
+349 ASFSILRLAAAFGLI

-512 ESTKAIAM
+512 ESTRAIAM

-565 ANIAEN
+565 ANIVEN

-579 LDVAKNTFKQFAA
+579 LDVAKNAFKQFAA
-592 VTASPEFQKKLSDMI
+592 VTASPEFQKKLSDLI
-607 QKIKELIPVMV
+607 QKIKEFIPVLIEWAPL
-618 KLAPTILKVVSAML
+618 LAKVAAGFVAFNIL
-632 ALQAVSSVYVA
+632 SSVYSKVA
-643 FSNIGKMFVPLK
+643 GLVMAFRGLASSGTLLGGIVNTVKGSFLALK
-655 NGLFVIATGFMKLAK
+655 VALGSAAAAFGVI
-670 TIRHPITAIKNLAF
+670 I
-684 AIKYFIVTSG
+684 
-694 AVIAIVGAVI
+694 AVIGAVI
-704 AVLYGMYAAFKE
+704 AVAYGMYVSFKE
-716 NTANIKGFLSGMF
+716 NTANIKGFLSTMWDG
-729 DAVKNSFG
+729 VKNSFG

-742 FKQIVSALKPVGSGF
+742 FKQIVAALKPVGSGF
-757 KDVLKYIGVGVWV
+757 KDVLKYVGVAIW
-770 AFGIV
+770 ASLGLV
-775 LATVVDIIQVLARIV
+775 LAAVVDIIQVLARIV
-790 LVAIKGLQGLY
+790 LVAIKALQGLY
-801 YAIKAAFQALS
+801 YAIKAAFQALHW
-812 GDLKGAKKSLEQSKE
+812 DLKGAKKSLEQSKD
-827 AFVDAGSAIKDA
+827 AFVEAGSAIKDA

-859 EAENT
+859 EAEKT
-864 AKKTETSGKKIKE
+864 AKKTETSGKKIKD

-906 GVDQYGNKLSEKT
+906 GVDQYGKKLSEKT
-919 KSFLNAAKDL
+919 ESFLNAAKDL
-929 YGQYQESSKK
+929 YEQYQEATKK
-939 SQDKYSA
+939 SQDKYSV
-946 AMEKAQDL
+946 AMEKAQSL

-983 LQADYAKLLKENK
+983 LQADYAKLLKGNK

-1112 WASEMNTIIANG
+1112 WASEMNAIIANG

-1160 IDNTLAGLGAIMSQR
+1160 IDNTLAGLAAVMSQR

-1191 YTTAALNINNDVMN
+1191 YTTAALNINDDVMN

-1223 QFIAAIKSG
+1223 QFITAIKSG

-1290 NGAFDPNLFKMTGAN
+1290 NGAFDPNLFKMTGSN

-1311 GGILDGKG
+1311 SGILDGKG
-1319 NAFSAGSGIGNSA
+1319 NAFSAGTGIGNSA
-1332 KSGAASVDSSGVG
+1332 KSGAGSVDSSGVG

-1352 AQGIASGGM
+1352 VNGILSGMGA
-1361 MVAGAASAL
+1361 VGEAAASL
-1370 ANKALAAVQKKQDSH
+1370 ASRALAAVQKKQDSH
-1385 SPSKESK
+1385 SPAKKSK

-1400 GYSLGIADKNKAVTK
+1400 GYSLGISEKNKAVTK
-1415 AANNLVASA
+1415 AANNLVAGA

-1455 SVGQLKQAKA
+1455 SRGQLKQAKA
-1465 LSSIEGYIGQQT
+1465 LNSIEGYIVQQT
-1477 NKLAATAKKRD
+1477 NRLAATAKKRD

-1526 NVDPENP
+1526 NVDAENP

-1676 GGLGNG
+1676 DGLGNG

-1703 AASNMTVPAITL
+1703 AASNLTVPAITL

>member
-36 GAALDKAYREAVSD
+36 GTALDKAYREAVSD

-59 DTFVNAFKSMGS
+59 DTFVNVFKSMGN

-79 SLNFMRELPSNVQA
+79 SLNFIRELPSNVQA
-93 ALSKLASTVKTG
+93 ALSKLASTVKIG

-110 KASITAIKE
+110 KASITAVKN

-142 QSSIVSAVKVSI
+142 QSSIASAVKVSI
-154 NVIKSIPSAIKSAG
+154 NVIKSIPGAIKSAG

-191 TTVKVIR
+191 TTVKVIK
-198 SIPSAAK
+198 SIPGAAK
-205 TAAVAV
+205 TAATAV
-211 KDSFVVAYK
+211 KNSFVVAYK
-220 AAVVAAYMSVK
+220 AVVVAAYMSVK

-243 TKSAALAVSSAMKTA
+243 TKSAALAISSAMKTA

-349 ARFSVLKLAAALGLI
+349 ARFSILRLAAAFGLI

-579 LDVAKNTFKQFAA
+579 LDVAKNAFKQFAA
-592 VTASPEFQKKLSDMI
+592 VTASPEFQKKLSDLI
-607 QKIKELIPVMV
+607 QKIKEFIPVLIEWAPV
-618 KLAPTILKVVSAML
+618 LAKVAAGFVAFNII
-632 ALQAVSSVYVA
+632 SSVYSKVAGLVMAFRGLASSGTLLGGIVNTVKGAFVGLKAALGSASVA
-643 FSNIGKMFVPLK
+643 FGV
-655 NGLFVIATGFMKLAK
+655 
-670 TIRHPITAIKNLAF
+670 ITA
-684 AIKYFIVTSG
+684 
-694 AVIAIVGAVI
+694 VIGSVV
-704 AVLYGMYAAFKE
+704 AVLYGMYTAFKE
-716 NTANIKGFLSGMF
+716 NTAGIKGFLSGMW

-757 KDVLKYIGVGVWV
+757 KDILKYIGVGVWV

-801 YAIKAAFQALS
+801 YAIKAAFQALHW
-812 GDLKGAKKSLEQSKE
+812 DLKGAKKSLEQSKD

-859 EAENT
+859 EAEKT
-864 AKKTETSGKKIKE
+864 AKKTETSGKKIKD

-898 AIDTMLSG
+898 AIDMMLSG
-906 GVDQYGNKLSEKT
+906 GVDQYGKKLNEKT

-929 YGQYQESSKK
+929 YEQYQEATKK
-939 SQDKYSA
+939 SQDKYSV
-946 AMEKAQDL
+946 AMEKAQSL

-966 NATLVAEIDK
+966 NKTLVDETTK
-976 NNGTLLT
+976 NNSTLLT
-983 LQADYAKLLKENK
+983 LQSDYSNMLKTNRWAD
-996 WVDGTELTAQQ
+996 GQELTAQQ
-1007 KKFLQQQTADIQAEL
+1007 KKFLQQQTTDIQTEL

-1027 LYVEGN
+1027 LYVEAN
-1033 LLKLS
+1033 LLRLEQ
-1038 NGKTLNEKE
+1038 GKSLNEKE
-1047 RSTSIEVQKSLY
+1047 RNTSLEVQKSLY
-1059 ADRKKAVETGEKELA
+1059 EEKKKAVETGEKSLA

-1079 KSDATTETEKANYQ
+1079 KADASTETEKANYQ

-1102 NKTLAENLQK
+1102 NKTLSTNLK
-1112 WASEMNTIIANG
+1112 NWATEMNAIIANG

-1129 ETFAKGLSEMGN
+1129 ETFASGLSQLGN
-1141 ISDEQLSAVWQDF
+1141 ISDEQLSALWQNF
-1154 VKVSGS
+1154 VSTSTS
-1160 IDNTLAGLGAIMSQR
+1160 IDNTLSGLAAIMGQR

-1223 QFIAAIKSG
+1223 QFITAIKSG

-1319 NAFSAGSGIGNSA
+1319 NAFSAGTGIGNSA

-1352 AQGIASGGM
+1352 VNGILSGMGA
-1361 MVAGAASAL
+1361 VGEAAGSL
-1370 ANKALAAVQKKQDSH
+1370 ANKALQAVKDAQKSK
-1385 SPSKESK
+1385 SPSKKAK
-1392 KLGGDFGT
+1392 KLGGDFGS
-1400 GYSLGIADKNKAVTK
+1400 GYSLGIASKTKAVNKA
-1415 AANNLVASA
+1415 ASNLVAGA

-1455 SVGQLKQAKA
+1455 SSGQLKQAKA
-1465 LSSIEGYIGQQT
+1465 LNSIEGYIVQQT
-1477 NKLAATAKKRD
+1477 NRLAATAKKRD
-1488 KVVAQLKAANTKMA
+1488 KVVTQLKAANTKMA

-1563 KDIISDILESG
+1563 KDIINDILEAG

-1621 GINAAK
+1621 GINAAR

-1635 QKKQLENTA
+1635 QKKQLEKTA

-1658 LRIHSP
+1658 LKIHSP

-1703 AASNMTVPAITL
+1703 AASYMTVPTINL

-1741 DNKTKESS
+1741 NNKTKESS
-1749 NADLIKAIKESGAKP
+1749 NADLIKAIQQSGDRP
-1764 VILNLD
+1764 IIFNVD
-1770 GEVLANNSNNRI
+1770 GKDIADNTNNHI
-1782 GSMTDL
+1782 GSSTSL
-1788 GLYGGGLL
+1788 AFYGKGL

>member
-15 KKADKQLDAFEKDL
+15 TKADKQLDTFEKDL

-59 DTFVNAFKSMGS
+59 DTFVNAFKSMGN

-79 SLNFMRELPSNVQA
+79 SLSFMRELPANVGS

-110 KASITAIKE
+110 KASITAVKN

-142 QSSIVSAVKVSI
+142 QSSIVSAVKTSI
-154 NVIKSIPSAIKSAG
+154 NVIKSIPGAIKSAG
-168 ISIKSALVS
+168 SSIKSALVS
-177 SLQAAKSAA
+177 SLHAAKTAA

-191 TTVKVIR
+191 TTVKVIK
-198 SIPSAAK
+198 SIPGAAK
-205 TAAVAV
+205 TAATAV
-211 KDSFVVAYK
+211 KNSFVVAYK
-220 AAVVAAYMSVK
+220 AVVVAAYMSVK

-258 FSAVASA
+258 FSAVVSA
-265 AKTTGTTVKSAL
+265 AKTTGTTVKTAL
-277 KTGFSAVKSGAK
+277 TNGFSAIKSGAK
-289 AAGQAGISALKG
+289 TAGQVGISALKG
-301 LGNIA
+301 LGNAA

-312 IKSGLVSGF
+312 IKNGLVSGF
-321 NAAKAAAKGAGAGM
+321 NAAKSAAKGAGAGM

-349 ARFSVLKLAAALGLI
+349 ARFSILRLAAAFGLI

-429 GMKAANV
+429 GMQAANV

-469 SGVAYADDIN
+469 SGVAYSDDIN

-579 LDVAKNTFKQFAA
+579 LDVAKNAFKQFAS

-607 QKIKELIPVMV
+607 QKIKELIPVLIE
-618 KLAPTILKVVSAML
+618 LAPILAKVA
-632 ALQAVSSVYVA
+632 AGFIAFNIISSVYSKIAGLVGAIKGLASSGSLLGSIINTVRGSFLALKVA
-643 FSNIGKMFVPLK
+643 LGSATAAFG
-655 NGLFVIATGFMKLAK
+655 VIA
-670 TIRHPITAIKNLAF
+670 
-684 AIKYFIVTSG
+684 
-694 AVIAIVGAVI
+694 AVIGAVI

-812 GDLKGAKKSLEQSKE
+812 GDLKGAKKSLEQSKD

-849 TVEAFKQMGG
+849 TIESLKEMGG
-859 EAENT
+859 EAE
-864 AKKTETSGKKIKE
+864 KTGTKAETSNKKISSS
-877 TLKLVETTA
+877 LKLVESTA
-886 KQTET
+886 KQTEA

-906 GVDQYGNKLSEKT
+906 GVDQYGNKLNEKT
-919 KSFLNAAKDL
+919 KSFLNAAKEL
-929 YGQYQESSKK
+929 YSNYQESAQK
-939 SQDKYSA
+939 SQDKYTA
-946 AMEKAQDL
+946 AMEKAQSL
-954 EGDKRK
+954 EGEKRK
-960 KAIADA
+960 KVIADA

-983 LQADYAKLLKENK
+983 LQADYAKLLKGNK

-1033 LLKLS
+1033 LLKLA

-1047 RSTSIEVQKSLY
+1047 RATSIEVQKSLY
-1059 ADRKKAVETGEKELA
+1059 GDRKKAVETGEKELA
-1074 DLKKK
+1074 DLKRK

-1102 NKTLAENLQK
+1102 NKTLAGNLQK
-1112 WASEMNTIIANG
+1112 WASEMNAIIANG

-1141 ISDEQLSAVWQDF
+1141 ISDEQLGAVWQDF

-1160 IDNTLAGLGAIMSQR
+1160 IDNTLAGLAAVMSQR

-1180 QAFVTALQSGD
+1180 QAFVTALQIGD
-1191 YTTAALNINNDVMN
+1191 YTTAALKINDDVLN
-1205 TLSTLPN
+1205 TISGLPN
-1212 GMFQNGQSGKD
+1212 SMFLNGQSGKD
-1223 QFIAAIKSG
+1223 QFLLAIKSG

-1240 LLDGVKLGAS
+1240 LLDGVKMGAD
-1250 PLPGEMN
+1250 PLPGEMEKN
-1257 NIGKQGGNANA
+1257 GKKSGDAQAKGV
-1268 DGLKSTAEANK
+1268 KSTAEANK
-1279 SAGAELKNNAK
+1279 SAGKEIKNNAK
-1290 NGAFDPNLFKMTGAN
+1290 SGAFDPNLFKMTGSKN
-1305 NASGFN
+1305 SSGFN
-1311 GGILDGKG
+1311 NGILGGKDG
-1319 NAFSAGSGIGNSA
+1319 AFSAGTSVGGSA

-1345 SDFASGY
+1345 SDFAAGFANGIRSG
-1352 AQGIASGGM
+1352 
-1361 MVAGAASAL
+1361 AGAVGEAAASIA
-1370 ANKALAAVQKKQDSH
+1370 AKALAAVQKKQDSH
-1385 SPSKESK
+1385 SPSKKSK
-1392 KLGGDFGT
+1392 KLGGDFGS
-1400 GYSLGIADKNKAVTK
+1400 GYSLGIASKTKAVTK
-1415 AANNLVASA
+1415 AASNLVAGA
-1424 LGTESQIKK
+1424 LGTEKQIKK
-1433 LSSTLKDKISSAID
+1433 LSSTLKDKVSSAID

-1455 SVGQLKQAKA
+1455 SRGQLKQAKA
-1465 LSSIEGYIGQQT
+1465 LNSIEGYIAQQT

-1526 NVDPENP
+1526 NVDAENP
-1533 QSIQAEMQKRLKEIK
+1533 QSIQQEMQKRLKEIK

-1604 SASKS
+1604 SASKA

-1635 QKKQLENTA
+1635 QKKQLEKTA

-1658 LRIHSP
+1658 LKIHSP

-1703 AASNMTVPAITL
+1703 AASNMTVPTINL

-1749 NADLIKAIKESGAKP
+1749 NADLIKAIQESGDRP
-1764 VILNLD
+1764 INFYVD
-1770 GEVLANNSNNRI
+1770 GKDIADNTNNHLGSSTSLAFY
-1782 GSMTDL
+1782 GK
-1788 GLYGGGLL
+1788 GL

>member
-59 DTFVNAFKSMGS
+59 DTFVNAFKSMGN

-79 SLNFMRELPSNVQA
+79 SLNFIRELPSNVQA

-110 KASITAIKE
+110 KASITAVKN

-142 QSSIVSAVKVSI
+142 QSSIVSAVKISI
-154 NVIKSIPSAIKSAG
+154 NVIKSIPGAIKSAG

-191 TTVKVIR
+191 TTVKVIK
-198 SIPSAAK
+198 SIPGAAK
-205 TAAVAV
+205 TAATAV
-211 KDSFVVAYK
+211 KNSFVVAYK
-220 AAVVAAYMSVK
+220 AVVVAAYMSVK

-349 ARFSVLKLAAALGLI
+349 ARFSILRLAAAFGLI

-512 ESTKAIAM
+512 ESTRAIAM

-579 LDVAKNTFKQFAA
+579 LDVAKNAFKQFAA
-592 VTASPEFQKKLSDMI
+592 VTASPEFQKKLSDLI
-607 QKIKELIPVMV
+607 QKIKEFIPVLIEWAPV
-618 KLAPTILKVVSAML
+618 LAKVAAGFVAFNII
-632 ALQAVSSVYVA
+632 SSVYSKVAGLVMAFRGLASSGTLLGGIVNTVKGAFVGLKAALGSASVA
-643 FSNIGKMFVPLK
+643 FGV
-655 NGLFVIATGFMKLAK
+655 
-670 TIRHPITAIKNLAF
+670 ITA
-684 AIKYFIVTSG
+684 
-694 AVIAIVGAVI
+694 VIGSVV
-704 AVLYGMYAAFKE
+704 AVLYGMYTAFKE
-716 NTANIKGFLSGMF
+716 NTAGIKGFLSGMW

-757 KDVLKYIGVGVWV
+757 KDILKYIGVGVWV

-801 YAIKAAFQALS
+801 YAIKAAFQALQ
-812 GDLKGAKKSLEQSKE
+812 GDLKGAKKSLEQSKD

-849 TVEAFKQMGG
+849 TIESLKEMGG
-859 EAENT
+859 EAEKT
-864 AKKTETSGKKIKE
+864 GAKAETSNKKIANS
-877 TLKLVETTA
+877 LKIVESTA

-919 KSFLNAAKDL
+919 KSFLNSAKEL
-929 YGQYQESSKK
+929 YSQYQESAKK
-939 SQDKYSA
+939 SQDAYTA
-946 AMEKAQDL
+946 AMEKAQSL

-966 NATLVAEIDK
+966 NKTLVDETTK
-976 NNGTLLT
+976 NNSTLLT
-983 LQADYAKLLKENK
+983 LQSDYSNMLKTNRWAD
-996 WVDGTELTAQQ
+996 GQELTAQQ
-1007 KKFLQQQTADIQAEL
+1007 KKFLQQQTTDIQTEL

-1027 LYVEGN
+1027 LYVEAN
-1033 LLKLS
+1033 LLRLEQ
-1038 NGKTLNEKE
+1038 GKSLNEKE
-1047 RSTSIEVQKSLY
+1047 RNTSLEVQKSLY
-1059 ADRKKAVETGEKELA
+1059 EEKKKAVETGEKSLA

-1079 KSDATTETEKANYQ
+1079 KADASTETEKANYQ

-1102 NKTLAENLQK
+1102 NQTLSTNLK
-1112 WASEMNTIIANG
+1112 NWASEMNSIIANG

-1129 ETFAKGLSEMGN
+1129 QTFANGLSQLGN
-1141 ISDEQLSAVWQDF
+1141 ISDEQLSALWQNF
-1154 VKVSGS
+1154 VSTSTS
-1160 IDNTLAGLGAIMSQR
+1160 IDNTLAGLAGIMGQR

-1191 YTTAALNINNDVMN
+1191 YTTAALNINNDV
-1205 TLSTLPN
+1205 LSTISSLPN
-1212 GMFQNGQSGKD
+1212 GMFLNGENGKN
-1223 QFIAAIKSG
+1223 QFLTAIKSG
-1232 DFQGAGKF
+1232 DFQGAGKY
-1240 LLDGVKLGAS
+1240 LVDGVKMGTDS
-1250 PLPGEMN
+1250 IYSEMKTK
-1257 NIGKQGGNANA
+1257 GQTGGQNFA
-1268 DGLKSTAEANK
+1268 DGVKGKEGAAK
-1279 SAGAELKNNAK
+1279 SAGSAVKNKAK
-1290 NGAFDPNLFKMTGAN
+1290 EGATDPNAFKAVGSKDSA
-1305 NASGFN
+1305 GFN
-1311 GGILDGKG
+1311 NGVMGGKG
-1319 NAFSAGSGIGNSA
+1319 GAYSAGSSVGNSA
-1332 KSGAASVDSSGVG
+1332 KSGAGSVDSSGVG

-1352 AQGIASGGM
+1352 VNGILSGMGA
-1361 MVAGAASAL
+1361 VGRAAASL

-1385 SPSKESK
+1385 SPAKKSK
-1392 KLGGDFGT
+1392 KLGGDFGS
-1400 GYSLGIADKNKAVTK
+1400 GYSLGIASKTKAVNKA
-1415 AANNLVASA
+1415 ASNLVAGA

-1455 SVGQLKQAKA
+1455 SSGQLKQAKA
-1465 LSSIEGYIGQQT
+1465 LNSIEGYIVQQT
-1477 NKLAATAKKRD
+1477 NRLAATAKKRD

-1563 KDIISDILESG
+1563 KDIINDILEAG

-1621 GINAAK
+1621 GINAAR

-1635 QKKQLENTA
+1635 QKKQLEKTA

-1658 LRIHSP
+1658 LKIHSP

-1703 AASNMTVPAITL
+1703 AASNMTVPAINL

-1749 NADLIKAIKESGAKP
+1749 NADLIKAIQQSGDRP
-1764 VILNLD
+1764 INFYVD
-1770 GEVLANNSNNRI
+1770 GKDLADNTNNHL
-1782 GSMTDL
+1782 GSSTSL
-1788 GLYGGGLL
+1788 AFYGKGL

>member
-36 GAALDKAYREAVSD
+36 GTALDKAYREAVSD

-59 DTFVNAFKSMGS
+59 DTFVNVFKSMGN

-79 SLNFMRELPSNVQA
+79 SLNFIRELPSNVQA
-93 ALSKLASTVKTG
+93 ALSKLASTVKIG

-110 KASITAIKE
+110 KASITAVKN

-142 QSSIVSAVKVSI
+142 QSSIASAVKVSI
-154 NVIKSIPSAIKSAG
+154 NVIKSIPGAIKSAG

-191 TTVKVIR
+191 TTVKVIK
-198 SIPSAAK
+198 SIPGAAK
-205 TAAVAV
+205 TAATAV
-211 KDSFVVAYK
+211 KNSFVVAYK
-220 AAVVAAYMSVK
+220 AVVVAAYMSVK

-243 TKSAALAVSSAMKTA
+243 TKSAALAISSAMKTA

-349 ARFSVLKLAAALGLI
+349 ARFSILRLAAAFGLI

-579 LDVAKNTFKQFAA
+579 LDVAKNAFKQFAA
-592 VTASPEFQKKLSDMI
+592 VTASPEFQKKLSDLI
-607 QKIKELIPVMV
+607 QKIKEFIPVLIEWAPV
-618 KLAPTILKVVSAML
+618 LAKVAAGFVAFNII
-632 ALQAVSSVYVA
+632 SSVYSKVAGLVMAFRGLASSGTLLGGIVNTVKGAFVGLKAALGSASVA
-643 FSNIGKMFVPLK
+643 FGV
-655 NGLFVIATGFMKLAK
+655 
-670 TIRHPITAIKNLAF
+670 ITA
-684 AIKYFIVTSG
+684 
-694 AVIAIVGAVI
+694 VIGSVV
-704 AVLYGMYAAFKE
+704 AVLYGMYTAFKE
-716 NTANIKGFLSGMF
+716 NTAGIKGFLSGMW

-757 KDVLKYIGVGVWV
+757 KDILKYIGVGVWV

-801 YAIKAAFQALS
+801 YAIKAAFQALHW
-812 GDLKGAKKSLEQSKE
+812 DLKGAKKSLEQSKD

-859 EAENT
+859 EAEKT
-864 AKKTETSGKKIKE
+864 AKKTETSGKKIKD

-906 GVDQYGNKLSEKT
+906 GVDQYGKKLSEKT
-919 KSFLNAAKDL
+919 ESFLNAAKDL
-929 YGQYQESSKK
+929 YEQYQEATKK
-939 SQDKYSA
+939 SQDKYSV
-946 AMEKAQDL
+946 AMEKAQSL

-966 NATLVAEIDK
+966 NKTLVDETTK
-976 NNGTLLT
+976 NNSTLLT
-983 LQADYAKLLKENK
+983 LQSDYSNMLKTNRWAD
-996 WVDGTELTAQQ
+996 GQELTAQQ
-1007 KKFLQQQTADIQAEL
+1007 KKFLQQQTTDIQTEL

-1027 LYVEGN
+1027 LYVEAN
-1033 LLKLS
+1033 LLRLEQ
-1038 NGKTLNEKE
+1038 GKSLNEKE
-1047 RSTSIEVQKSLY
+1047 RNTSLEVQKSLY
-1059 ADRKKAVETGEKELA
+1059 EEKKKAVETGEKSLA

-1079 KSDATTETEKANYQ
+1079 KADASTETEKANYQ

-1102 NKTLAENLQK
+1102 NKTLSTNLK
-1112 WASEMNTIIANG
+1112 NWATEMNAIIANG

-1129 ETFAKGLSEMGN
+1129 ETFASGLSQLGN
-1141 ISDEQLSAVWQDF
+1141 ISDEQLSALWQNF
-1154 VKVSGS
+1154 VSTSTS
-1160 IDNTLAGLGAIMSQR
+1160 IDNTLSGLAAIMGQR

-1223 QFIAAIKSG
+1223 QFITAIKSG

-1319 NAFSAGSGIGNSA
+1319 NAFSAGTGIGNSA

-1352 AQGIASGGM
+1352 VDGILSGMKKVGEA
-1361 MVAGAASAL
+1361 AGSL
-1370 ANKALAAVQKKQDSH
+1370 ANKALQAVKDAQKSK
-1385 SPSKESK
+1385 SPSKKAK
-1392 KLGGDFGT
+1392 KLGRDFGS

-1415 AANNLVASA
+1415 AANNLVAGA
-1424 LGTESQIKK
+1424 LGTEKQIKK
-1433 LSSTLKDKISSAID
+1433 LSTTLKDKISSAID

-1455 SVGQLKQAKA
+1455 SAGQLKQAKA

-1533 QSIQAEMQKRLKEIK
+1533 QSIQQEMQKRLKEIK

-1563 KDIISDILESG
+1563 KDIVSDILDAG

-1749 NADLIKAIKESGAKP
+1749 NADLIKAIQQSGDRP
-1764 VILNLD
+1764 IIFNVD
-1770 GEVLANNSNNRI
+1770 GKDIADNTNNHLGSSTSLAFY
-1782 GSMTDL
+1782 GK
-1788 GLYGGGLL
+1788 GL

>member
-29 AKAGTNA
+29 EKAGTNA

-191 TTVKVIR
+191 TTVKVIK
-198 SIPSAAK
+198 SIPGAAK
-205 TAAVAV
+205 TAATAV
-211 KDSFVVAYK
+211 KNSFVVAYK
-220 AAVVAAYMSVK
+220 AVVVAAYMSVK

-289 AAGQAGISALKG
+289 AVGQAGISALKG

-579 LDVAKNTFKQFAA
+579 LDVAKNAFKQFAA
-592 VTASPEFQKKLSDMI
+592 VTASPEFQKKLSDLI
-607 QKIKELIPVMV
+607 QKIKEFIPVLIEWAPL
-618 KLAPTILKVVSAML
+618 LAKVAAGFVAFNIL
-632 ALQAVSSVYVA
+632 SSVYSKVA
-643 FSNIGKMFVPLK
+643 GLVMAFRGLASSGTLLGGIVNTVKGSFLALK
-655 NGLFVIATGFMKLAK
+655 VALGSAAAAFGVI
-670 TIRHPITAIKNLAF
+670 I
-684 AIKYFIVTSG
+684 
-694 AVIAIVGAVI
+694 AVIGAVI
-704 AVLYGMYAAFKE
+704 AVAYGMYVSFKE
-716 NTANIKGFLSGMF
+716 NTANIKGFLSTMWDG
-729 DAVKNSFG
+729 VKNSFG

-742 FKQIVSALKPVGSGF
+742 FKQIVAALKPVGSGF
-757 KDVLKYIGVGVWV
+757 KDVLKYVGVAIW
-770 AFGIV
+770 ASLGLV
-775 LATVVDIIQVLARIV
+775 LAAVVDIIQVLARIV
-790 LVAIKGLQGLY
+790 LVAIKALQGLY
-801 YAIKAAFQALS
+801 YAIKSAFQALS
-812 GDLKGAKKSLEQSKE
+812 GDLKGAKKSLEQSKD
-827 AFVDAGSAIKDA
+827 AFVEAGSAIKDA

-1141 ISDEQLSAVWQDF
+1141 ISDEQLSAVWQYF

>member
-154 NVIKSIPSAIKSAG
+154 NVIKSIPGAIKSAG

-191 TTVKVIR
+191 TTVKVIK
-198 SIPSAAK
+198 SIPGAAK

-220 AAVVAAYMSVK
+220 AVVVAAYMSVK

-306 KSTGSL
+306 KSTGTL

-579 LDVAKNTFKQFAA
+579 LDVAKNAFKQFAA
-592 VTASPEFQKKLSDMI
+592 VTASPEFQKKLSDLI
-607 QKIKELIPVMV
+607 QKIKEFIPVLIEWAPL
-618 KLAPTILKVVSAML
+618 LAKVAAGFVAFNIL
-632 ALQAVSSVYVA
+632 SSVYSKVA
-643 FSNIGKMFVPLK
+643 GLVMAFRGLASSGTLLGGIVNTVKGSFLALK
-655 NGLFVIATGFMKLAK
+655 VALGSAAAAFGVI
-670 TIRHPITAIKNLAF
+670 I
-684 AIKYFIVTSG
+684 
-694 AVIAIVGAVI
+694 AVIGAVI
-704 AVLYGMYAAFKE
+704 AVAYGMYVSFKE
-716 NTANIKGFLSGMF
+716 NTANIKGFLSTMWDG
-729 DAVKNSFG
+729 VKNSFG

-742 FKQIVSALKPVGSGF
+742 FKQIVAALKPVGSGF
-757 KDVLKYIGVGVWV
+757 KDVLKYVGVAIW
-770 AFGIV
+770 ASLGLV
-775 LATVVDIIQVLARIV
+775 LAAVVDIIQVLARIV
-790 LVAIKGLQGLY
+790 LVAIKALQGLY
-801 YAIKAAFQALS
+801 YAIKSAFQALS
-812 GDLKGAKKSLEQSKE
+812 GDLKGAKKSLEQSKD
-827 AFVDAGSAIKDA
+827 AFVEAGSAIKDA

-859 EAENT
+859 EAEKT
-864 AKKTETSGKKIKE
+864 AKKTETSGKKIKD

-929 YGQYQESSKK
+929 YGQYQESAKK

-966 NATLVAEIDK
+966 NTTLVAEIDK

-983 LQADYAKLLKENK
+983 LQADYAKLLKGNK

-1191 YTTAALNINNDVMN
+1191 YTTAALNINNDV
-1205 TLSTLPN
+1205 LSTISSLPN
-1212 GMFQNGQSGKD
+1212 GMFLNGESGKN
-1223 QFIAAIKSG
+1223 QFLTAIKSG
-1232 DFQGAGKF
+1232 DFQGAGKY
-1240 LLDGVKLGAS
+1240 LVDGVKMGTDS
-1250 PLPGEMN
+1250 IDSEMKTK
-1257 NIGKQGGNANA
+1257 GQTGGQNFA
-1268 DGLKSTAEANK
+1268 DGVKGKEDAAK
-1279 SAGAELKNNAK
+1279 SAGSAVKNKAK
-1290 NGAFDPNLFKMTGAN
+1290 EGATDPNAFKAVGSKDSA
-1305 NASGFN
+1305 GFN
-1311 GGILDGKG
+1311 NGVMGGKG
-1319 NAFSAGSGIGNSA
+1319 GAYSAGSSVGNSA

-1352 AQGIASGGM
+1352 VNGILSGMGA
-1361 MVAGAASAL
+1361 VGEAAASL
-1370 ANKALAAVQKKQDSH
+1370 ASKALAAVQKKQDSH
-1385 SPSKESK
+1385 SPAKKSK

-1400 GYSLGIADKNKAVTK
+1400 GYSLGISEKNKAVTK

-1455 SVGQLKQAKA
+1455 STGQLKQAKA

-1526 NVDPENP
+1526 NVDAENP
-1533 QSIQAEMQKRLKEIK
+1533 QSIQQEMQKRLKEIK

-1676 GGLGNG
+1676 DGLGNG

-1703 AASNMTVPAITL
+1703 AASNLTVPAITL

-1749 NADLIKAIKESGAKP
+1749 NADLIKAIQQSGDRPIIFNVDGK
-1764 VILNLD
+1764 NLA
-1770 GEVLANNSNNRI
+1770 ENANNRI
-1782 GSMTDL
+1782 GTMGNL

>member
-15 KKADKQLDAFEKDL
+15 KKADKQLDAFEQDL

-154 NVIKSIPSAIKSAG
+154 NVIKSIPGAIKSAG

-191 TTVKVIR
+191 TTVKVIK
-198 SIPSAAK
+198 SIPGAAK
-205 TAAVAV
+205 TAATAV
-211 KDSFVVAYK
+211 KNSFVVAYK
-220 AAVVAAYMSVK
+220 AVVVAAYMSVK

-258 FSAVASA
+258 FSAVSSA

-349 ARFSVLKLAAALGLI
+349 ARFSILRLAAAFGLI

-395 KDAQLVMTDLTAAID
+395 KDAQLVMKDLTAAID

-429 GMKAANV
+429 GMKAADV

-579 LDVAKNTFKQFAA
+579 LDVAKNAFKQFAA
-592 VTASPEFQKKLSDMI
+592 VTASPEFQKKLSDLI
-607 QKIKELIPVMV
+607 QKIKEFIPVLIEWAPL
-618 KLAPTILKVVSAML
+618 LAKVAAGFVAFNIL
-632 ALQAVSSVYVA
+632 SSVYSKVA
-643 FSNIGKMFVPLK
+643 GLVMAFRGLASSGTLLGGIVNTVKGSFLALK
-655 NGLFVIATGFMKLAK
+655 VALGSAAAAFGVI
-670 TIRHPITAIKNLAF
+670 I
-684 AIKYFIVTSG
+684 
-694 AVIAIVGAVI
+694 AVIGAVI
-704 AVLYGMYAAFKE
+704 AVAYGMYVSFKE
-716 NTANIKGFLSGMF
+716 NTANIKGFLSTMWDG
-729 DAVKNSFG
+729 VKNSFG

-742 FKQIVSALKPVGSGF
+742 FKQIVAALKPVGSGF
-757 KDVLKYIGVGVWV
+757 KDVLKYVGVAIW
-770 AFGIV
+770 ASLGLV
-775 LATVVDIIQVLARIV
+775 LAAVVDIIQVLARIV
-790 LVAIKGLQGLY
+790 LVAIKALQGLY
-801 YAIKAAFQALS
+801 YAIKAAFQALHW
-812 GDLKGAKKSLEQSKE
+812 DLKGAKKSLEQSKD
-827 AFVDAGSAIKDA
+827 AFVEAGSAIKDA

-864 AKKTETSGKKIKE
+864 AKKTETSGKKIKD

-906 GVDQYGNKLSEKT
+906 GVDQYGKKLSEKT
-919 KSFLNAAKDL
+919 ESFLNAAKDL
-929 YGQYQESSKK
+929 YEQYQEATKK
-939 SQDKYSA
+939 SQDKYSV
-946 AMEKAQDL
+946 AMEKAQSL

-983 LQADYAKLLKENK
+983 LQADYAKLLKGNK

-1112 WASEMNTIIANG
+1112 WASEMNAIIANG

-1223 QFIAAIKSG
+1223 QFITAIKSG

-1279 SAGAELKNNAK
+1279 RAGAELKNNAK

-1319 NAFSAGSGIGNSA
+1319 NAFSAGTGIGNSA

-1352 AQGIASGGM
+1352 VDGILSGMKKVGEA
-1361 MVAGAASAL
+1361 AGSL
-1370 ANKALAAVQKKQDSH
+1370 ANKALQAVKDAQKSK
-1385 SPSKESK
+1385 SPSKKAK
-1392 KLGGDFGT
+1392 KLGRDFGS

-1415 AANNLVASA
+1415 AANNLVAGA
-1424 LGTESQIKK
+1424 LGTEKQIKK
-1433 LSSTLKDKISSAID
+1433 LSTTLKDKISSAID

-1455 SVGQLKQAKA
+1455 SAGQLKQAKA
-1465 LSSIEGYIGQQT
+1465 LNSIEGYIGQQT

-1533 QSIQAEMQKRLKEIK
+1533 QSIQQEMQKRLKEIK

-1563 KDIISDILESG
+1563 KDIVSDILDAG

-1749 NADLIKAIKESGAKP
+1749 NADLIKAIQKSGDRPIIFNVDGK
-1764 VILNLD
+1764 NLA
-1770 GEVLANNSNNRI
+1770 ENANNRI
-1782 GSMTDL
+1782 GTMGNL

>member
-79 SLNFMRELPSNVQA
+79 SLNFMRELPANVQA

-110 KASITAIKE
+110 KASITAVKN

-142 QSSIVSAVKVSI
+142 QSSIVSAVKISI
-154 NVIKSIPSAIKSAG
+154 NVIKSIPGAIKSAG
-168 ISIKSALVS
+168 ITIKSALVS

-191 TTVKVIR
+191 TTVKVIK
-198 SIPSAAK
+198 SIPGAAK
-205 TAAVAV
+205 TAATAV
-211 KDSFVVAYK
+211 KNSFVVAYK
-220 AAVVAAYMSVK
+220 AVVVAAYMSVK

-349 ARFSVLKLAAALGLI
+349 ARFSVLRLAAAFGLI

-469 SGVAYADDIN
+469 SGVAYSDDIN

-579 LDVAKNTFKQFAA
+579 LDVAKNAFKQFAA
-592 VTASPEFQKKLSDMI
+592 VTASPEFQKKLSDLI
-607 QKIKELIPVMV
+607 QKIKEFIPVLIEWAPV
-618 KLAPTILKVVSAML
+618 LAKVAAGFVAFNII
-632 ALQAVSSVYVA
+632 SSVYSKVAGLVMAFRGLASSGTLLGGIVNTVKGAFVGLKAALGSASVA
-643 FSNIGKMFVPLK
+643 FGV
-655 NGLFVIATGFMKLAK
+655 
-670 TIRHPITAIKNLAF
+670 ITA
-684 AIKYFIVTSG
+684 
-694 AVIAIVGAVI
+694 VIGTVV
-704 AVLYGMYAAFKE
+704 AVLYGMYTAFKE
-716 NTANIKGFLSGMF
+716 NTAGIKGFLSGMW

-757 KDVLKYIGVGVWV
+757 KDILKYIGVGVWV

-801 YAIKAAFQALS
+801 YAIKAAFQALQ
-812 GDLKGAKKSLEQSKE
+812 GDLKGAKKSLEQSKD

-849 TVEAFKQMGG
+849 TIESLKEMGG
-859 EAENT
+859 EAE
-864 AKKTETSGKKIKE
+864 KTGTKAETSNKKIASS
-877 TLKLVETTA
+877 LKVVETTA
-886 KQTET
+886 KQTEA

-919 KSFLNAAKDL
+919 KSFLYSAKEL
-929 YGQYQESSKK
+929 YSQYQESAKK
-939 SQDKYSA
+939 SQDAYTA
-946 AMEKAQDL
+946 AMEKAQTL

-966 NATLVAEIDK
+966 NTALVSEINK

-983 LQADYAKLLKENK
+983 LQADYAKLLKGNK

-1033 LLKLS
+1033 LLKLA

-1059 ADRKKAVETGEKELA
+1059 SDRKKAVETGEKELA

-1079 KSDATTETEKANYQ
+1079 KSDASTETEKANYQ

-1102 NKTLAENLQK
+1102 NKALSTNLQN
-1112 WASEMNTIIANG
+1112 WATEMNSIIANG

-1129 ETFAKGLSEMGN
+1129 QTFATGLSQLGN
-1141 ISDEQLSAVWQDF
+1141 ISDEQLSALWQNF
-1154 VKVSGS
+1154 VSTSTS
-1160 IDNTLAGLGAIMSQR
+1160 IDNTLAGLAGIMGQR
-1175 GGEGV
+1175 GGQGV
-1180 QAFVTALQSGD
+1180 QAFVTALQSRD
-1191 YTTAALNINNDVMN
+1191 YTTAALNINNDV
-1205 TLSTLPN
+1205 LSTISSLPN
-1212 GMFQNGQSGKD
+1212 GMFLNGESGKN
-1223 QFIAAIKSG
+1223 QFLTAIKSG
-1232 DFQGAGKF
+1232 GFQGAGKY
-1240 LLDGVKLGAS
+1240 LVDGVKMGTDS
-1250 PLPGEMN
+1250 IDSEMKTK
-1257 NIGKQGGNANA
+1257 GQTGGQNFA
-1268 DGLKSTAEANK
+1268 DGVKGKEGAAK
-1279 SAGAELKNNAK
+1279 SAGSAVKNKAK
-1290 NGAFDPNLFKMTGAN
+1290 EGATDPNAFKAVGSKDSA
-1305 NASGFN
+1305 GFN
-1311 GGILDGKG
+1311 NGVMGGKG
-1319 NAFSAGSGIGNSA
+1319 GAYSAGSSVGNSA
-1332 KSGAASVDSSGVG
+1332 KSGAGSVDSSGVG

-1352 AQGIASGGM
+1352 VNGILSGMGA
-1361 MVAGAASAL
+1361 VGEAAASL
-1370 ANKALAAVQKKQDSH
+1370 ASKALAAVQKKQNSH
-1385 SPSKESK
+1385 SPSKETT

-1400 GYSLGIADKNKAVTK
+1400 GYSLGIASKTKAVNKA
-1415 AANNLVASA
+1415 ASNLVAGA

-1433 LSSTLKDKISSAID
+1433 LSNTLKDKISSAID

-1455 SVGQLKQAKA
+1455 SSGQLKQAKA
-1465 LSSIEGYIGQQT
+1465 LNSIEGYIVQQT
-1477 NKLAATAKKRD
+1477 NRLAATAKKRD

-1563 KDIISDILESG
+1563 KDIINDILEAG

-1627 GLINGLNS
+1627 GLISGLNS
-1635 QKKQLENTA
+1635 QKKQLEKTA

-1658 LRIHSP
+1658 LKIHSP

-1682 VLAGAKGAVQSTN
+1682 VLAGAKGAVQSTS

-1703 AASNMTVPAITL
+1703 AASNMTVPTINL

-1749 NADLIKAIKESGAKP
+1749 NADLIKAIQQSGDRP
-1764 VILNLD
+1764 IIFNVD
-1770 GEVLANNSNNRI
+1770 GKDIADNTNNHLGSSTSLAFY
-1782 GSMTDL
+1782 GK
-1788 GLYGGGLL
+1788 GL

>member
-110 KASITAIKE
+110 KASITAVKN

-191 TTVKVIR
+191 TTVKVIK
-198 SIPSAAK
+198 SIPGAAK
-205 TAAVAV
+205 TAATAV
-211 KDSFVVAYK
+211 KNSFVVAYK
-220 AAVVAAYMSVK
+220 AVVVAAYMGVK

-243 TKSAALAVSSAMKTA
+243 TKSAALAVSRAMKTA

-349 ARFSVLKLAAALGLI
+349 ARFSILRLAAAFGLI

-579 LDVAKNTFKQFAA
+579 LDVAKNAFKQFAA
-592 VTASPEFQKKLSDMI
+592 VTASPEFQKKLSDLI
-607 QKIKELIPVMV
+607 QKIKEFIPVLIEWSPV
-618 KLAPTILKVVSAML
+618 LAKVAAGFVAFNII
-632 ALQAVSSVYVA
+632 SSVYSKVAGLVMAFRGLASSGTLLGGIVNTVKGAFVGLKAALGSASVA
-643 FSNIGKMFVPLK
+643 FGV
-655 NGLFVIATGFMKLAK
+655 
-670 TIRHPITAIKNLAF
+670 ITA
-684 AIKYFIVTSG
+684 
-694 AVIAIVGAVI
+694 VIGTVV
-704 AVLYGMYAAFKE
+704 AVLYGMYTAFKE
-716 NTANIKGFLSGMF
+716 NTAGIKGFLSGMW

-757 KDVLKYIGVGVWV
+757 KDILKYIGVGVWV

-801 YAIKAAFQALS
+801 YAIKAAFQALQ
-812 GDLKGAKKSLEQSKE
+812 GDLKGAKKSLEQSKD

-849 TVEAFKQMGG
+849 TIESLKEMGG
-859 EAENT
+859 EAEKT
-864 AKKTETSGKKIKE
+864 GAKAETSNKKIANS
-877 TLKLVETTA
+877 LKIVESTA

-919 KSFLNAAKDL
+919 KSFLNSAKEL
-929 YGQYQESSKK
+929 YSQYQESAKK
-939 SQDKYSA
+939 SQDAYTA
-946 AMEKAQDL
+946 AMEKAQSL

-966 NATLVAEIDK
+966 NTSLVSEINK
-976 NNGTLLT
+976 NNDTLLT
-983 LQADYAKLLKENK
+983 LQADYAKLLKGNK

-1033 LLKLS
+1033 LLKLA

-1059 ADRKKAVETGEKELA
+1059 SDRKKAVETGEKELA

-1079 KSDATTETEKANYQ
+1079 KSDASTETEKANYQ

-1102 NKTLAENLQK
+1102 NKTLSTNLQN
-1112 WASEMNTIIANG
+1112 WATEMNSIIANG

-1129 ETFAKGLSEMGN
+1129 QTFATGLSQLGN
-1141 ISDEQLSAVWQDF
+1141 ISDEQLSALWQNF
-1154 VKVSGS
+1154 VSTSTS
-1160 IDNTLAGLGAIMSQR
+1160 IDNTLAGLAGIMGQR
-1175 GGEGV
+1175 GGQGV

-1191 YTTAALNINNDVMN
+1191 YTTAALNINNDV
-1205 TLSTLPN
+1205 LSTISSLPN
-1212 GMFQNGQSGKD
+1212 GMFLNGESGKN
-1223 QFIAAIKSG
+1223 QFLTAIKSG
-1232 DFQGAGKF
+1232 DFQGAGKY
-1240 LLDGVKLGAS
+1240 LVDGVKMGTDS
-1250 PLPGEMN
+1250 IDSEMKTK
-1257 NIGKQGGNANA
+1257 GQTGGQNFA
-1268 DGLKSTAEANK
+1268 DGVKGKEDAAK
-1279 SAGAELKNNAK
+1279 SAGSAVKNKAK
-1290 NGAFDPNLFKMTGAN
+1290 EGATDPNAFKAVGSKDSA
-1305 NASGFN
+1305 GFN
-1311 GGILDGKG
+1311 NGVMGGKG
-1319 NAFSAGSGIGNSA
+1319 GAYSAGSSVGNSA
-1332 KSGAASVDSSGVG
+1332 KSGAGSVDSSGVG

-1352 AQGIASGGM
+1352 VNGILSGMGA
-1361 MVAGAASAL
+1361 VGEAAASL
-1370 ANKALAAVQKKQDSH
+1370 ASKALAAVQKKQNSH
-1385 SPSKESK
+1385 SPSKETT

-1400 GYSLGIADKNKAVTK
+1400 GYSLGIASKTKAVNKA
-1415 AANNLVASA
+1415 ASNLVAGA

-1433 LSSTLKDKISSAID
+1433 LSNTLKDKISSAID

-1455 SVGQLKQAKA
+1455 SSGQLKQAKA
-1465 LSSIEGYIGQQT
+1465 LNSIEGYIVQQT
-1477 NKLAATAKKRD
+1477 NRLAATAKKRD

-1563 KDIISDILESG
+1563 KDIINDILEAG

-1635 QKKQLENTA
+1635 QKKQLEKTA

-1658 LRIHSP
+1658 LKIHSP

-1682 VLAGAKGAVQSTN
+1682 VLAGAKGVVQSTN

-1703 AASNMTVPAITL
+1703 AASNMTVPTINL

-1749 NADLIKAIKESGAKP
+1749 NADLIKAIQQSGDRP
-1764 VILNLD
+1764 IIFNVD
-1770 GEVLANNSNNRI
+1770 GKDIADNTNNHLGSSTALAFY
-1782 GSMTDL
+1782 GK
-1788 GLYGGGLL
+1788 GL

>member
-29 AKAGTNA
+29 EKAGTNA

-110 KASITAIKE
+110 KASITVIKE

-191 TTVKVIR
+191 TTVKVIK
-198 SIPSAAK
+198 SIPVAAK
-205 TAAVAV
+205 TAATAV
-211 KDSFVVAYK
+211 KNSFVVAYK
-220 AAVVAAYMSVK
+220 AVVVAAYMSVK

-349 ARFSVLKLAAALGLI
+349 ARFSLLKLAAALGLI

-579 LDVAKNTFKQFAA
+579 LDVAKNAFKQFAA
-592 VTASPEFQKKLSDMI
+592 VTASPEFQKKLSDLI
-607 QKIKELIPVMV
+607 QKIKEFIPVLIEWAPL
-618 KLAPTILKVVSAML
+618 LAKVAAGFVAFNIL
-632 ALQAVSSVYVA
+632 SSVYSKVA
-643 FSNIGKMFVPLK
+643 GLVMAFRGLASSGTLLGGIVNTVKGSFLALK
-655 NGLFVIATGFMKLAK
+655 VALGSAAAAFGVI
-670 TIRHPITAIKNLAF
+670 I
-684 AIKYFIVTSG
+684 
-694 AVIAIVGAVI
+694 AVIGAVI
-704 AVLYGMYAAFKE
+704 AVAYVMYVSFKE
-716 NTANIKGFLSGMF
+716 NTANIKGFLSTMWDG
-729 DAVKNSFG
+729 VKNSFG

-742 FKQIVSALKPVGSGF
+742 FKQIVAALKPVGSGF
-757 KDVLKYIGVGVWV
+757 KDVLKYVGVAIW
-770 AFGIV
+770 ASLGLV
-775 LATVVDIIQVLARIV
+775 LAAVVDIIQVLARIV
-790 LVAIKGLQGLY
+790 LVAIKALQGLY
-801 YAIKAAFQALS
+801 YAIKSAFQALS
-812 GDLKGAKKSLEQSKE
+812 GDLKGAKKSLEQSKD
-827 AFVDAGSAIKDA
+827 AFVEAGSAIKDA

-864 AKKTETSGKKIKE
+864 AKKTETSGKKIKD

-919 KSFLNAAKDL
+919 KSFLNSAKEL
-929 YGQYQESSKK
+929 YSQYQESAKK
-939 SQDKYSA
+939 SQDAYSA
-946 AMEKAQDL
+946 AMEKAQEL

-966 NATLVAEIDK
+966 NKTLVDETTK
-976 NNGTLLT
+976 NNSTLLT
-983 LQADYAKLLKENK
+983 LQSDYSNMLKTNRWAD
-996 WVDGTELTAQQ
+996 GQELTAQQ
-1007 KKFLQQQTADIQAEL
+1007 KKFLQQQTTDIQTEL

-1027 LYVEGN
+1027 LYVEAN
-1033 LLKLS
+1033 LLRLEQ
-1038 NGKTLNEKE
+1038 GKSLNEKE
-1047 RSTSIEVQKSLY
+1047 RNTSLEVQKSLY
-1059 ADRKKAVETGEKELA
+1059 EEKKKAVETGEKSLA

-1079 KSDATTETEKANYQ
+1079 KADASTETEKANYQ

-1102 NKTLAENLQK
+1102 NKTLSTNLK
-1112 WASEMNTIIANG
+1112 NWATEMNAIIANG

-1129 ETFAKGLSEMGN
+1129 ETFASGLSQLGN
-1141 ISDEQLSAVWQDF
+1141 ISDEQLSALWQNF
-1154 VKVSGS
+1154 VSTSTS
-1160 IDNTLAGLGAIMSQR
+1160 IDNTLSGLAAIMGQR

-1223 QFIAAIKSG
+1223 QFITAIKSG

-1319 NAFSAGSGIGNSA
+1319 NAFSAGTGIGNSA

-1352 AQGIASGGM
+1352 AQGIASGGV

-1455 SVGQLKQAKA
+1455 SAGQLKKAKA
-1465 LSSIEGYIGQQT
+1465 LNSIEGYIAQQT

-1488 KVVAQLKAANTKMA
+1488 KVVAQLKAANAKMA

-1526 NVDPENP
+1526 NVDAENP

-1664 SRVAIELGKFFT
+1664 SRVAVELGKFFT

-1749 NADLIKAIKESGAKP
+1749 NADLIKAIQQSGDRPIIFNVDGK
-1764 VILNLD
+1764 NLA
-1770 GEVLANNSNNRI
+1770 ENANNRI
-1782 GSMTDL
+1782 GTMGNL

>member
-15 KKADKQLDAFEKDL
+15 TKADKQLDTFEKDL

-59 DTFVNAFKSMGS
+59 DTFVNAFKSMGN

-79 SLNFMRELPSNVQA
+79 SLSFMRELPANVGS

-110 KASITAIKE
+110 KASITVVKN

-142 QSSIVSAVKVSI
+142 QSSIVSAVKTSI
-154 NVIKSIPSAIKSAG
+154 NVIKSIPGAIKSAG
-168 ISIKSALVS
+168 SSIKSALVS
-177 SLQAAKSAA
+177 SLHAAKTAA

-191 TTVKVIR
+191 TTVKVIK
-198 SIPSAAK
+198 SIPGAAK
-205 TAAVAV
+205 TAATAV
-211 KDSFVVAYK
+211 KNSFVVAYK
-220 AAVVAAYMSVK
+220 AVVVAAYMSVK

-258 FSAVASA
+258 FSAVVSA
-265 AKTTGTTVKSAL
+265 AKTTGTTVKTAL
-277 KTGFSAVKSGAK
+277 TNGFSAIKSGAK
-289 AAGQAGISALKG
+289 TAGQVGISALKG
-301 LGNIA
+301 LGNAA

-312 IKSGLVSGF
+312 IKNGLVSGF
-321 NAAKAAAKGAGAGM
+321 NAAKSAAKGAGAGM

-349 ARFSVLKLAAALGLI
+349 ARFSILRLAAAFGLI

-429 GMKAANV
+429 GMQAANV

-469 SGVAYADDIN
+469 SGVAYSDDIN

-579 LDVAKNTFKQFAA
+579 LDVAKNAFKQFAS

-607 QKIKELIPVMV
+607 QKIKELIPVLIE
-618 KLAPTILKVVSAML
+618 LAPILAKVA
-632 ALQAVSSVYVA
+632 AGFIAFNIISSVYSKIAGLVGAIKGLASSGSLLGSIINTVRGSFLALKVA
-643 FSNIGKMFVPLK
+643 LGSATAAFG
-655 NGLFVIATGFMKLAK
+655 VIA
-670 TIRHPITAIKNLAF
+670 
-684 AIKYFIVTSG
+684 
-694 AVIAIVGAVI
+694 AVIGAVI

-757 KDVLKYIGVGVWV
+757 KDILKYVGVGVWV

-790 LVAIKGLQGLY
+790 LVAIKALQGLY
-801 YAIKAAFQALS
+801 YALKAANQAAHW
-812 GDLKGAKKSLEQSKE
+812 DLKGAKKSIEQSKD

-849 TVEAFKQMGG
+849 TIESLKEMGG
-859 EAENT
+859 EAE
-864 AKKTETSGKKIKE
+864 KTGTKAETSNKKISSS
-877 TLKLVETTA
+877 LKLVESTA
-886 KQTET
+886 KQTEA

-906 GVDQYGNKLSEKT
+906 GVDQYGNKLNEKT
-919 KSFLNAAKDL
+919 KSFLNAAKEL
-929 YGQYQESSKK
+929 YSNYQESAQK
-939 SQDKYSA
+939 SQDKYTA
-946 AMEKAQDL
+946 AMEKAQSL
-954 EGDKRK
+954 EGEKRK
-960 KAIADA
+960 KVIADA
-966 NATLVAEIDK
+966 NTTLVAEIDK

-983 LQADYAKLLKENK
+983 LQADYAKLLKGNK

-1033 LLKLS
+1033 LLKLA

-1047 RSTSIEVQKSLY
+1047 RATSIEVQKSLY
-1059 ADRKKAVETGEKELA
+1059 GDRKKAVETGEKELA
-1074 DLKKK
+1074 DLKRK

-1102 NKTLAENLQK
+1102 NKTLAGNLQK
-1112 WASEMNTIIANG
+1112 WASEMNAIIANG

-1141 ISDEQLSAVWQDF
+1141 ISDEQLGAVWQDF

-1160 IDNTLAGLGAIMSQR
+1160 IDNTLAGLAAVMSQR

-1180 QAFVTALQSGD
+1180 QGFVTALQSKD
-1191 YTTAALNINNDVMN
+1191 YTTATLKINDDVLNTISD
-1205 TLSTLPN
+1205 LPN
-1212 GMFQNGQSGKD
+1212 EMFLNGQSGKD
-1223 QFIAAIKSG
+1223 QFITAIKSG
-1232 DFQGAGKF
+1232 KFQEAGKY
-1240 LLDGVKLGAS
+1240 LLDNVKMGAD
-1250 PLPGEMN
+1250 PLPGEM
-1257 NIGKQGGNANA
+1257 GKNGKNSGNAQAN
-1268 DGLKSTAEANK
+1268 GMKGTAQANK
-1279 SAGAELKNNAK
+1279 KAGATIKNSAK
-1290 NGAFDPNLFKMTGAN
+1290 NGAFDPNLFKMAGSNNSTGYN
-1305 NASGFN
+1305 N
-1311 GGILDGKG
+1311 GILVGKDG
-1319 NAFSAGSGIGNSA
+1319 AFSAGTSVGGSA

-1352 AQGIASGGM
+1352 VNGILSGMGA
-1361 MVAGAASAL
+1361 VGEAAGSL
-1370 ANKALAAVQKKQDSH
+1370 ANKALQAVKDAQKSK
-1385 SPSKESK
+1385 SPSKKAK
-1392 KLGGDFGT
+1392 KLGGDFGS
-1400 GYSLGIADKNKAVTK
+1400 GYSLGIASKTKAVNKA
-1415 AANNLVASA
+1415 ASNLVAGA

-1455 SVGQLKQAKA
+1455 SSGQLKQAKA
-1465 LSSIEGYIGQQT
+1465 LNSIEGYIVQQT
-1477 NKLAATAKKRD
+1477 NRLAATAKKRD
-1488 KVVAQLKAANTKMA
+1488 KVIAQLKAANTKMA

-1563 KDIISDILESG
+1563 KDIINDILEAG

-1635 QKKQLENTA
+1635 QKKQLEKTA

-1703 AASNMTVPAITL
+1703 AASNMTVPTITL

-1749 NADLIKAIKESGAKP
+1749 NADLIKALKQSGDRP
-1764 VILNLD
+1764 IIFNVD
-1770 GEVLANNSNNRI
+1770 GKDIADNTNNHLGSSASLAFY
-1782 GSMTDL
+1782 GK
-1788 GLYGGGLL
+1788 GL

>member
-1 MSDGSVVIEISLDD
+1 MSDGSVVIEISLDN

-59 DTFVNAFKSMGS
+59 DTFVNVFKSMGN

-79 SLNFMRELPSNVQA
+79 SLNFIRELPSNVQA

-110 KASITAIKE
+110 KASITAVKN

-168 ISIKSALVS
+168 SSIKSALVS
-177 SLQAAKSAA
+177 SLQAAKMAA

-191 TTVKVIR
+191 TSVNVIK
-198 SIPSAAK
+198 SIPGAAK

-220 AAVVAAYMSVK
+220 AVVVAAYMSVK

-277 KTGFSAVKSGAK
+277 KKGFSAVKSGAK

-349 ARFSVLKLAAALGLI
+349 ARFSILRLAAAFGLI

-579 LDVAKNTFKQFAA
+579 LDVAKNAFKQFAA
-592 VTASPEFQKKLSDMI
+592 VTASPEFQKKLSDLI
-607 QKIKELIPVMV
+607 QKIKEFIPVLIEWAPV
-618 KLAPTILKVVSAML
+618 LAKVAAGFVAFNII
-632 ALQAVSSVYVA
+632 SSVYSKVAGLVMAFRGLASSGTLLGGIVNTVKGAFVGLKAALGSASVA
-643 FSNIGKMFVPLK
+643 FGV
-655 NGLFVIATGFMKLAK
+655 
-670 TIRHPITAIKNLAF
+670 ITA
-684 AIKYFIVTSG
+684 
-694 AVIAIVGAVI
+694 VIGSVV
-704 AVLYGMYAAFKE
+704 AVLYGMYTAFKE
-716 NTANIKGFLSGMF
+716 NTAGIKGFLSGMW

-757 KDVLKYIGVGVWV
+757 KDILKYIGVGVWV

-801 YAIKAAFQALS
+801 YAIKAAFQALHW
-812 GDLKGAKKSLEQSKE
+812 DLKGAKKSLEQSKD

-859 EAENT
+859 EAEKT
-864 AKKTETSGKKIKE
+864 AKKTETSGKKIKD

-898 AIDTMLSG
+898 AIDMMLSG
-906 GVDQYGNKLSEKT
+906 GVDQYGKKLNEKT

-929 YGQYQESSKK
+929 YEQYQEATKK
-939 SQDKYSA
+939 SQDKYSV
-946 AMEKAQDL
+946 AMEKAQSL

-966 NATLVAEIDK
+966 NKTLVDETTK
-976 NNGTLLT
+976 NNSTLLT
-983 LQADYAKLLKENK
+983 LQSDYSNMLKTNRWAD
-996 WVDGTELTAQQ
+996 GQELTAQQ
-1007 KKFLQQQTADIQAEL
+1007 KKFLQQQTTDIQTEL

-1027 LYVEGN
+1027 LYVEAN
-1033 LLKLS
+1033 LLRLEQ
-1038 NGKTLNEKE
+1038 GKSLNEKE
-1047 RSTSIEVQKSLY
+1047 RNTSLEVQKSLY
-1059 ADRKKAVETGEKELA
+1059 EEKKKAVETGEKSLA

-1079 KSDATTETEKANYQ
+1079 KADASTETEKANYQ

-1102 NKTLAENLQK
+1102 NKTLSTNLK
-1112 WASEMNTIIANG
+1112 NWATEMNAIIANG

-1129 ETFAKGLSEMGN
+1129 ETFASGLSQLGN
-1141 ISDEQLSAVWQDF
+1141 ISDEQLSALWQNF
-1154 VKVSGS
+1154 VSTSTS
-1160 IDNTLAGLGAIMSQR
+1160 IDNTLSGLAAIMGQR

-1223 QFIAAIKSG
+1223 QFITAIKSG

-1319 NAFSAGSGIGNSA
+1319 NAFSAGTGIGNSA

-1352 AQGIASGGM
+1352 VNGILSGMGA
-1361 MVAGAASAL
+1361 VGEAAGSL
-1370 ANKALAAVQKKQDSH
+1370 ANKALQAVKDAQKSK
-1385 SPSKESK
+1385 SPSKKAK
-1392 KLGGDFGT
+1392 KLGGDFGS
-1400 GYSLGIADKNKAVTK
+1400 GYSLGIASKTKAVNKA
-1415 AANNLVASA
+1415 ASNLVAGA

-1455 SVGQLKQAKA
+1455 SSGQLKQAKA
-1465 LSSIEGYIGQQT
+1465 LNSIEGYIVQQT
-1477 NKLAATAKKRD
+1477 NRLAATAKKRD

-1563 KDIISDILESG
+1563 KDIINDILEAG

-1621 GINAAK
+1621 GINAAR

-1635 QKKQLENTA
+1635 QKKQLEKTA

-1658 LRIHSP
+1658 LKIHSP

-1703 AASNMTVPAITL
+1703 AASYMTVPTINL

-1741 DNKTKESS
+1741 NNKTKESS
-1749 NADLIKAIKESGAKP
+1749 NADLIKAIQQSGDRP
-1764 VILNLD
+1764 IIFNVD
-1770 GEVLANNSNNRI
+1770 GKDIADNTNNHI
-1782 GSMTDL
+1782 GSSTSL
-1788 GLYGGGLL
+1788 AFYGKGL

>member
-1 MSDGSVVIEISLDD
+1 MSDGSVVIEISLDN

-79 SLNFMRELPSNVQA
+79 SLNFMRELPANVQA

-154 NVIKSIPSAIKSAG
+154 NVIKSIPIAIKSAG

-191 TTVKVIR
+191 TTVKVIK

-205 TAAVAV
+205 TAATAV
-211 KDSFVVAYK
+211 KNSFVVAYK
-220 AAVVAAYMSVK
+220 AVVVAAYMSVK

-349 ARFSVLKLAAALGLI
+349 ARFSILRLAAAFGLI

-579 LDVAKNTFKQFAA
+579 LDVAKNAFKQFAA
-592 VTASPEFQKKLSDMI
+592 VTASPEFQKKLSDLI
-607 QKIKELIPVMV
+607 QKIKEFIPVLIEWAPV
-618 KLAPTILKVVSAML
+618 LAKVAAGFVAFNII
-632 ALQAVSSVYVA
+632 SSVYSKVAGLVMAFRGLASSGTLLGGIVNTVKGAFVGLKAALGSASVA
-643 FSNIGKMFVPLK
+643 FGV
-655 NGLFVIATGFMKLAK
+655 
-670 TIRHPITAIKNLAF
+670 ITA
-684 AIKYFIVTSG
+684 
-694 AVIAIVGAVI
+694 VIGTVV
-704 AVLYGMYAAFKE
+704 AVLYGMYTAFKE
-716 NTANIKGFLSGMF
+716 NTAGIKGFLSGMW

-757 KDVLKYIGVGVWV
+757 KDILKYIGVGVWV

-801 YAIKAAFQALS
+801 YAIKAAFQALQ
-812 GDLKGAKKSLEQSKE
+812 GDLKGAKKSLEQSKD

-849 TVEAFKQMGG
+849 TIESLKEMGG
-859 EAENT
+859 EAE
-864 AKKTETSGKKIKE
+864 KTGTKAETSNKKIASS
-877 TLKLVETTA
+877 LKVVETTA
-886 KQTET
+886 KQTEA

-919 KSFLNAAKDL
+919 KSFLYSAKEL
-929 YGQYQESSKK
+929 YSQYQESAKK
-939 SQDKYSA
+939 SQDAYTA
-946 AMEKAQDL
+946 AMEKAQTL

-966 NATLVAEIDK
+966 NTALVSEINK

-983 LQADYAKLLKENK
+983 LQADYAKLLKGNK

-1033 LLKLS
+1033 LLKLA

-1059 ADRKKAVETGEKELA
+1059 SDRKKAVETGEKELA

-1079 KSDATTETEKANYQ
+1079 KSDASTETEKANYQ

-1102 NKTLAENLQK
+1102 NKALSTNLQN
-1112 WASEMNTIIANG
+1112 WATEMNSIIANG

-1129 ETFAKGLSEMGN
+1129 QTFATGLSQLGN
-1141 ISDEQLSAVWQDF
+1141 ISDEQLSALWQNF
-1154 VKVSGS
+1154 VSTSTS
-1160 IDNTLAGLGAIMSQR
+1160 IDNTLAGLAGIMGQR
-1175 GGEGV
+1175 GGQGV

-1191 YTTAALNINNDVMN
+1191 YTTAALNINNDV
-1205 TLSTLPN
+1205 LSTISSLPN
-1212 GMFQNGQSGKD
+1212 GMFLNGESGKN
-1223 QFIAAIKSG
+1223 QFLTAIKSG
-1232 DFQGAGKF
+1232 DFQGAGKY
-1240 LLDGVKLGAS
+1240 LVDGVKMGTDS
-1250 PLPGEMN
+1250 IDSEMKTK
-1257 NIGKQGGNANA
+1257 GQTGGQNFA
-1268 DGLKSTAEANK
+1268 DGVKGKEGAAK
-1279 SAGAELKNNAK
+1279 SAGSAVKNKAK
-1290 NGAFDPNLFKMTGAN
+1290 EGATDPNAFKAVGSKDSA
-1305 NASGFN
+1305 GFN
-1311 GGILDGKG
+1311 NGVMGGKG
-1319 NAFSAGSGIGNSA
+1319 GAYSAGSSVGNSA
-1332 KSGAASVDSSGVG
+1332 KSGAGSVDSSGVG

-1352 AQGIASGGM
+1352 VNGILSGMGA
-1361 MVAGAASAL
+1361 VGEAAASL

-1385 SPSKESK
+1385 SPAKKSK
-1392 KLGGDFGT
+1392 KLGGYFGS
-1400 GYSLGIADKNKAVTK
+1400 GYSLGIASKTKAVNKA
-1415 AANNLVASA
+1415 ASNLVAGA

-1455 SVGQLKQAKA
+1455 SSGQLKQAKA
-1465 LSSIEGYIGQQT
+1465 LNSIEGYIVQQT
-1477 NKLAATAKKRD
+1477 NRLAATAKKRD

-1563 KDIISDILESG
+1563 KDIINDILEAG

-1621 GINAAK
+1621 GINAAR

-1635 QKKQLENTA
+1635 QKKQLEKTA

-1658 LRIHSP
+1658 LKIHSP

-1682 VLAGAKGAVQSTN
+1682 VLAGAKGAVQSTS

-1703 AASNMTVPAITL
+1703 AASNMTVPTINL

-1749 NADLIKAIKESGAKP
+1749 NADLIKAIQQSGDRP
-1764 VILNLD
+1764 INFYVD
-1770 GEVLANNSNNRI
+1770 GKDLADNTNNHL
-1782 GSMTDL
+1782 GSSTSL
-1788 GLYGGGLL
+1788 AFYGKGL

>member
-154 NVIKSIPSAIKSAG
+154 NVIKSIPGAIKSAG

-191 TTVKVIR
+191 TTVKVIK
-198 SIPSAAK
+198 SIPGAAK
-205 TAAVAV
+205 TAATAV
-211 KDSFVVAYK
+211 KNSFVVAYK
-220 AAVVAAYMSVK
+220 AVVVAAYMSVK

-258 FSAVASA
+258 FSAVSSA

-349 ARFSVLKLAAALGLI
+349 ARFSILRLAAAFGLI

-479 RLVDAGVPAWQILA
+479 RLVEAGVPAWQILA

-579 LDVAKNTFKQFAA
+579 LDVAKNAFKQFAA
-592 VTASPEFQKKLSDMI
+592 VTASPEFQKKLSDLI
-607 QKIKELIPVMV
+607 QKIKEFIPVLIEWAPV
-618 KLAPTILKVVSAML
+618 LAKVAAGFVAFNII
-632 ALQAVSSVYVA
+632 SSVYSKVA
-643 FSNIGKMFVPLK
+643 GLVMAFRGLASSGTLLGGIVNTVKGSFLALK
-655 NGLFVIATGFMKLAK
+655 VALGSAAAAFGVI
-670 TIRHPITAIKNLAF
+670 I
-684 AIKYFIVTSG
+684 
-694 AVIAIVGAVI
+694 AVIGAVI
-704 AVLYGMYAAFKE
+704 AVAYGMYVSFKE
-716 NTANIKGFLSGMF
+716 NTANIKGFLSTMWDG
-729 DAVKNSFG
+729 VKNSFG

-742 FKQIVSALKPVGSGF
+742 FKQIVAALKPVGSGF
-757 KDVLKYIGVGVWV
+757 KDVLKYVGVAIW
-770 AFGIV
+770 ASLGLV
-775 LATVVDIIQVLARIV
+775 LAAVVDIIQVLARIV
-790 LVAIKGLQGLY
+790 LVAIKALQGLY
-801 YAIKAAFQALS
+801 YAIKAAFQALHW
-812 GDLKGAKKSLEQSKE
+812 DLKGAKKSLEQSKD
-827 AFVDAGSAIKDA
+827 AFVEAGSAIKDA

-859 EAENT
+859 EAEKT

-906 GVDQYGNKLSEKT
+906 GVDQYGKKLSEKT
-919 KSFLNAAKDL
+919 ESFLNAAKDL
-929 YGQYQESSKK
+929 YEQYQEATIK
-939 SQDKYSA
+939 SQDKYSV
-946 AMEKAQDL
+946 AMEKAQSL

-983 LQADYAKLLKENK
+983 LQADYAKLLKGNK

-1112 WASEMNTIIANG
+1112 WASEMNAIIANG

-1160 IDNTLAGLGAIMSQR
+1160 IDNTLAGLAAVMSKR

-1223 QFIAAIKSG
+1223 QFITAIKSG

-1290 NGAFDPNLFKMTGAN
+1290 NGAFDPNLFKMTGSN

-1311 GGILDGKG
+1311 SGILDGKG
-1319 NAFSAGSGIGNSA
+1319 NAFSAGTGIGNSA
-1332 KSGAASVDSSGVG
+1332 KSGAGSVDSSGVG

-1352 AQGIASGGM
+1352 VNGILSGMGA
-1361 MVAGAASAL
+1361 VGEAAASL
-1370 ANKALAAVQKKQDSH
+1370 ASRALAAVQKKQDSH
-1385 SPSKESK
+1385 SPAKKSK

-1400 GYSLGIADKNKAVTK
+1400 GYSLGISEKNKAVTK

-1465 LSSIEGYIGQQT
+1465 LNSIEGYIGQQT

-1526 NVDPENP
+1526 NVDAENP

-1676 GGLGNG
+1676 DGLGNG

-1703 AASNMTVPAITL
+1703 AASNLTVPAITL

>member
-79 SLNFMRELPSNVQA
+79 SLSFMRELPSNVQA
-93 ALSKLASTVKTG
+93 ALSKLASTVKNG
-105 FVNAA
+105 YVNAA
-110 KASITAIKE
+110 KASITAVKN

-142 QSSIVSAVKVSI
+142 QSSIVSAVKISI

-168 ISIKSALVS
+168 SSIKSAIVS
-177 SLQAAKSAA
+177 SLQAAKMAA

-191 TTVKVIR
+191 TSVNVIK

-220 AAVVAAYMSVK
+220 AVVVAAYMSVK
-231 GTISAVKAIPSA
+231 GTISAVKAIPNA
-243 TKSAALAVSSAMKTA
+243 TKSAALAISSAMKTA

-312 IKSGLVSGF
+312 IKTGLVSGF

-349 ARFSVLKLAAALGLI
+349 ARFSILRLAAALGLI

-469 SGVAYADDIN
+469 SGVAYSDDIN

-512 ESTKAIAM
+512 ESTKAISM

-537 KMAGLA
+537 KMSGLA

-579 LDVAKNTFKQFAA
+579 LDVAKNAFKQFAA
-592 VTASPEFQKKLSDMI
+592 VTASPEFQKKLSDLI
-607 QKIKELIPVMV
+607 QKIKEFIPVLIEWAPL
-618 KLAPTILKVVSAML
+618 LAKVAAGFVAFNII
-632 ALQAVSSVYVA
+632 SSVYSKIA
-643 FSNIGKMFVPLK
+643 
-655 NGLFVIATGFMKLAK
+655 GLVG
-670 TIRHPITAIKNLAF
+670 AIKGLASSGSLLSGVVNAVRGSF
-684 AIKYFIVTSG
+684 LALKVALGSAAAAFGVVLAVIG
-694 AVIAIVGAVI
+694 AVV

-716 NTANIKGFLSGMF
+716 NTANIKGFLSGMW

-757 KDVLKYIGVGVWV
+757 KDILKYVGVGVWV

-801 YAIKAAFQALS
+801 YAIKAAFQALQ
-812 GDLKGAKKSLEQSKE
+812 GDLKGAKKSLEQSKD

-849 TVEAFKQMGG
+849 TIESLKEMGG
-859 EAENT
+859 EAE
-864 AKKTETSGKKIKE
+864 KTGTKAETSNKKIANS
-877 TLKLVETTA
+877 LKIVESTA

-919 KSFLNAAKDL
+919 KSFLNSAKEL
-929 YGQYQESSKK
+929 YSQYQESAKK
-939 SQDKYSA
+939 SQDAYTA
-946 AMEKAQDL
+946 AMEKAQTL

-966 NATLVAEIDK
+966 NKTLVDETTK
-976 NNGTLLT
+976 NNNTLLT
-983 LQADYAKLLKENK
+983 LQSDYSNMLKTNR
-996 WVDGTELTAQQ
+996 WTDGQELTAQQ
-1007 KKFLQQQTADIQAEL
+1007 KKFLQQQTADIQTEL

-1027 LYVEGN
+1027 LYVEAN
-1033 LLKLS
+1033 LLRLEQ
-1038 NGKTLNEKE
+1038 GKSLTEKE
-1047 RSTSIEVQKSLY
+1047 RNTSLEVQKSLY
-1059 ADRKKAVETGEKELA
+1059 EEKKKAVETGEKSLD

-1079 KSDATTETEKANYQ
+1079 KAEASTQTEKANYQ

-1102 NKTLAENLQK
+1102 NKTLSTNLK
-1112 WASEMNTIIANG
+1112 NWATEMNAIIANG

-1129 ETFAKGLSEMGN
+1129 ETFASGLSQLGN
-1141 ISDEQLSAVWQDF
+1141 ISDEQLSALWQNF
-1154 VKVSGS
+1154 VSTSTS
-1160 IDNTLAGLGAIMSQR
+1160 IDNTLAGLASIMGQR

-1180 QAFVTALQSGD
+1180 QAFVTAIQSKD
-1191 YTTAALNINNDVMN
+1191 YTTAALNINNDVLN
-1205 TLSTLPN
+1205 TLSSLPN
-1212 GMFQNGQSGKD
+1212 GMFLNGQNGKN
-1223 QFIAAIKSG
+1223 QFIAAIKSNEY
-1232 DFQGAGKF
+1232 QEAGKY
-1240 LLDGVKLGAS
+1240 LVDGVKMGVD
-1250 PLPGEMN
+1250 PLPGEMTTK
-1257 NIGKQGGNANA
+1257 GQSSGQSFA
-1268 DGLKSTAEANK
+1268 DGVKGKGGAAK
-1279 SAGAELKNNAK
+1279 SAGAAVKNNAK
-1290 NGAFDPNLFKMTGAN
+1290 SGATDL
-1305 NASGFN
+1305 
-1311 GGILDGKG
+1311 
-1319 NAFSAGSGIGNSA
+1319 NAFLKVGVGSGKNFNAGIESGKPGSLNAGTFLATNA
-1332 KSGAASVDSSGVG
+1332 KDGAASVDSSGIG

-1352 AQGIASGGM
+1352 KNGILGGIGA
-1361 MVAGAASAL
+1361 VVSAAASL
-1370 ANKALAAVQKKQDSH
+1370 AQKAIAAVQKKQNSH
-1385 SPSKESK
+1385 SPSKETR

-1400 GYSLGIADKNKAVTK
+1400 GYVLGISSKTKAVTK
-1415 AANNLVASA
+1415 AASNLVAGA

-1455 SVGQLKQAKA
+1455 SRGQLKQAKA
-1465 LSSIEGYIGQQT
+1465 LNSIEGYIVQQT
-1477 NKLAATAKKRD
+1477 NRLAATAKKRD

-1533 QSIQAEMQKRLKEIK
+1533 QSIQTEMQKRLKEIK
-1548 AFQANVEKLRKKGVS
+1548 AFQSNVEKLRKKGVS
-1563 KDIISDILESG
+1563 KDIINDILEAG

-1604 SASKS
+1604 SASKA

-1635 QKKQLENTA
+1635 QKKQLEKTA

-1703 AASNMTVPAITL
+1703 AASNMTVPTINL

-1749 NADLIKAIKESGAKP
+1749 NADLIKAIQQSGDRPIIFNVDGK
-1764 VILNLD
+1764 NLA
-1770 GEVLANNSNNRI
+1770 ENANNRI
-1782 GSMTDL
+1782 GTMGNL

>member
-79 SLNFMRELPSNVQA
+79 SLNFMRELPANVQA

-154 NVIKSIPSAIKSAG
+154 NVIKSIPGAIKSAG

-186 ISFAQ
+186 ITFAQ
-191 TTVKVIR
+191 TTVKVIK
-198 SIPSAAK
+198 SIPGAAK
-205 TAAVAV
+205 TAATAV
-211 KDSFVVAYK
+211 KNSFVVAYK
-220 AAVVAAYMSVK
+220 AVVVAAYMSVK

-349 ARFSVLKLAAALGLI
+349 ARFSVLRLAAAFGLI

-512 ESTKAIAM
+512 ESTRAIAM

-579 LDVAKNTFKQFAA
+579 LDVAKNAFKQFAA
-592 VTASPEFQKKLSDMI
+592 VTASPEFQKKLSDLI
-607 QKIKELIPVMV
+607 QKIKEFIPVLIEWAPV
-618 KLAPTILKVVSAML
+618 LAKVAAGFVAFNII
-632 ALQAVSSVYVA
+632 SSVYSKVAGLVMAFRGLASSGTLLGGIVNTVKGAFVGLKAALGSASVA
-643 FSNIGKMFVPLK
+643 FGV
-655 NGLFVIATGFMKLAK
+655 
-670 TIRHPITAIKNLAF
+670 ITA
-684 AIKYFIVTSG
+684 
-694 AVIAIVGAVI
+694 VIGSVV
-704 AVLYGMYAAFKE
+704 AVLYGMYTAFKE
-716 NTANIKGFLSGMF
+716 NTAGIKGFLSGMW

-757 KDVLKYIGVGVWV
+757 KDILKYIGVGVWV

-801 YAIKAAFQALS
+801 YAIKAAFQALQ
-812 GDLKGAKKSLEQSKE
+812 GDLKGAKKSLEQSKD

-849 TVEAFKQMGG
+849 TIESLKEMGG
-859 EAENT
+859 EAEKT
-864 AKKTETSGKKIKE
+864 GAKAETSNKKIANS
-877 TLKLVETTA
+877 LKIVESTA

-919 KSFLNAAKDL
+919 KSFLNSAKEL
-929 YGQYQESSKK
+929 YSQYQESAKK
-939 SQDKYSA
+939 SQDAYTA
-946 AMEKAQDL
+946 AMEKAQSL

-966 NATLVAEIDK
+966 NKTLVDETTK
-976 NNGTLLT
+976 NNSTLLT
-983 LQADYAKLLKENK
+983 LQSDYSNMLKTNRWAD
-996 WVDGTELTAQQ
+996 GQELTAQQ
-1007 KKFLQQQTADIQAEL
+1007 KKFLQQQTTDIQTEL

-1027 LYVEGN
+1027 LYVEAN
-1033 LLKLS
+1033 LLRLEQ
-1038 NGKTLNEKE
+1038 GKSLNEKE
-1047 RSTSIEVQKSLY
+1047 RNTSLEVQKSLY
-1059 ADRKKAVETGEKELA
+1059 EEKKKAVETGEKSLA

-1079 KSDATTETEKANYQ
+1079 KADASTETEKANYQ

-1102 NKTLAENLQK
+1102 NQTLSTNLK
-1112 WASEMNTIIANG
+1112 NWASEMNSIIANG

-1129 ETFAKGLSEMGN
+1129 QTFANGLSQLGN
-1141 ISDEQLSAVWQDF
+1141 ISDEQLSALWQNF
-1154 VKVSGS
+1154 VSTSTS
-1160 IDNTLAGLGAIMSQR
+1160 IDNTLAGLAGIMGQR

-1191 YTTAALNINNDVMN
+1191 YTTAALNINNDV
-1205 TLSTLPN
+1205 LSTISSLPN
-1212 GMFQNGQSGKD
+1212 GMFLNGENGKN
-1223 QFIAAIKSG
+1223 QFLTAIKSG
-1232 DFQGAGKF
+1232 DFQGAGKY
-1240 LLDGVKLGAS
+1240 LVDGVKMGTDS
-1250 PLPGEMN
+1250 IDSEMKTK
-1257 NIGKQGGNANA
+1257 GQTGGQNFA
-1268 DGLKSTAEANK
+1268 DGVKGKEGAAK
-1279 SAGAELKNNAK
+1279 SAGSAVKNKAK
-1290 NGAFDPNLFKMTGAN
+1290 EGATDPNAFKAVGSKDSA
-1305 NASGFN
+1305 GFN
-1311 GGILDGKG
+1311 NGVMGGKG
-1319 NAFSAGSGIGNSA
+1319 GAYSAGSSVGNSA
-1332 KSGAASVDSSGVG
+1332 KSGAGSVDSSGVG

-1352 AQGIASGGM
+1352 VNGILSGMGA
-1361 MVAGAASAL
+1361 VGRAAASL

-1385 SPSKESK
+1385 SPAKKSK
-1392 KLGGDFGT
+1392 KLGGDFGS
-1400 GYSLGIADKNKAVTK
+1400 GYSLGIASKTKAVNKA
-1415 AANNLVASA
+1415 ASNLVAGA

-1455 SVGQLKQAKA
+1455 SSGQLKQAKA
-1465 LSSIEGYIGQQT
+1465 LNSIEGYIVQQT
-1477 NKLAATAKKRD
+1477 NRLAATAKKRD

-1563 KDIISDILESG
+1563 KDIINDILEAG

-1621 GINAAK
+1621 GINAAR

-1635 QKKQLENTA
+1635 QKKQLEKTA

-1658 LRIHSP
+1658 LKIHSP

-1703 AASNMTVPAITL
+1703 AASNMTVPAINL

-1749 NADLIKAIKESGAKP
+1749 NADLIKAIQQSGDRP
-1764 VILNLD
+1764 INFYVD
-1770 GEVLANNSNNRI
+1770 GKDLADNTNNHL
-1782 GSMTDL
+1782 GSSTSL
-1788 GLYGGGLL
+1788 AFYGKGL

>member
-110 KASITAIKE
+110 KASITAVKN

-142 QSSIVSAVKVSI
+142 QSSIMSAVKVSI

-198 SIPSAAK
+198 SIPGAAK
-205 TAAVAV
+205 TAATAV
-211 KDSFVVAYK
+211 KNSFVVAYK
-220 AAVVAAYMSVK
+220 AVVVAAYMSVK

-479 RLVDAGVPAWQILA
+479 RLVEAGVPAWQILA

-579 LDVAKNTFKQFAA
+579 LDVAKNAFKQFAA
-592 VTASPEFQKKLSDMI
+592 VTASPEFQKKLSDLI
-607 QKIKELIPVMV
+607 QKIKEFIPVLIEWAPV
-618 KLAPTILKVVSAML
+618 LAKVAAGFVAFNII
-632 ALQAVSSVYVA
+632 SSVYSKVA
-643 FSNIGKMFVPLK
+643 GLVMAFRGLASSGTLLGGIVNTVKGSFLALK
-655 NGLFVIATGFMKLAK
+655 VALGSAAAAFGVI
-670 TIRHPITAIKNLAF
+670 I
-684 AIKYFIVTSG
+684 
-694 AVIAIVGAVI
+694 AVIGAVI
-704 AVLYGMYAAFKE
+704 AVAYGMYVSFKE
-716 NTANIKGFLSGMF
+716 NTANIKGFLSTMWDG
-729 DAVKNSFG
+729 VKNSFG

-742 FKQIVSALKPVGSGF
+742 FKQIVAALKPVGSGF
-757 KDVLKYIGVGVWV
+757 KDVLKYVGVAIW
-770 AFGIV
+770 ASLGLV
-775 LATVVDIIQVLARIV
+775 LAAVVDIIQVLARIV
-790 LVAIKGLQGLY
+790 LVAIKALQGLY
-801 YAIKAAFQALS
+801 YAIKAAFQALHW
-812 GDLKGAKKSLEQSKE
+812 DLKGAKKSLEQSKD
-827 AFVDAGSAIKDA
+827 AFVEAGSAIKDA

-859 EAENT
+859 EAEKT

-906 GVDQYGNKLSEKT
+906 GVDQYGKKLSEKT
-919 KSFLNAAKDL
+919 ESFLNAAKDL
-929 YGQYQESSKK
+929 YEQYQEATIK
-939 SQDKYSA
+939 SQDKYSV
-946 AMEKAQDL
+946 AMEKAQSL

-983 LQADYAKLLKENK
+983 LQADYAKLLKGNK

-1059 ADRKKAVETGEKELA
+1059 SDRKKAVETGEKELA

-1079 KSDATTETEKANYQ
+1079 KSDASTETEKANYQ

-1102 NKTLAENLQK
+1102 NKTLSTNLQN
-1112 WASEMNTIIANG
+1112 WATEMNAIVANG
-1124 GTLNA
+1124 GTLTA

-1141 ISDEQLSAVWQDF
+1141 ISDEQLGAVWQDF
-1154 VKVSGS
+1154 VKASGS
-1160 IDNTLAGLGAIMSQR
+1160 IDNTLAGLAAIMSQR

-1180 QAFVTALQSGD
+1180 QGFVTALQSGD
-1191 YTTAALNINNDVMN
+1191 YTTAASKVNDDVLK
-1205 TLSTLPN
+1205 TISSLPN
-1212 GMFQNGQSGKD
+1212 SMFLNGQSGKD
-1223 QFIAAIKSG
+1223 QFIAAVKSG

-1240 LLDGVKLGAS
+1240 LLDGVKMGAE
-1250 PLPGEMN
+1250 PLPGEMDKN
-1257 NIGKQGGNANA
+1257 GKTSGNAQAN
-1268 DGLKSTAEANK
+1268 GLKGTKEANK
-1279 SAGAELKNNAK
+1279 KAGAELKNNAK
-1290 NGAFDPNLFKMTGAN
+1290 SGAFDPNLFKMTGSKN
-1305 NASGFN
+1305 SSGFN
-1311 GGILDGKG
+1311 NGILVGKDG
-1319 NAFSAGSGIGNSA
+1319 AFSAGSSVGGSA
-1332 KSGAASVDSSGVG
+1332 KSGADSVDSTGVG

-1352 AQGIASGGM
+1352 VNGILSGMGK
-1361 MVAGAASAL
+1361 VAEAAASL
-1370 ANKALAAVQKKQDSH
+1370 ASKALAAVQKKQDSH
-1385 SPSKESK
+1385 SPAKKSK
-1392 KLGGDFGT
+1392 KLGGDFGS
-1400 GYSLGIADKNKAVTK
+1400 GYSLGIASKTKAVNKA
-1415 AANNLVASA
+1415 ASNLVAGA
-1424 LGTESQIKK
+1424 LGTEKQIKK
-1433 LSSTLKDKISSAID
+1433 LSSTLKDKISTAID

-1455 SVGQLKQAKA
+1455 SRGQLKQAKA
-1465 LSSIEGYIGQQT
+1465 LNSIEGYIAQQT
-1477 NKLAATAKKRD
+1477 SRLAATAKKRD

-1508 KEYAASITE
+1508 KEYAASISE
-1517 KMQSYGSIS
+1517 KMRSYGSIS

-1533 QSIQAEMQKRLKEIK
+1533 KSIQQEMQKRLKEIR

-1563 KDIISDILESG
+1563 KDIINDILESG

-1676 GGLGNG
+1676 DGLGNG

-1703 AASNMTVPAITL
+1703 AASNLTVPAITL

-1749 NADLIKAIKESGAKP
+1749 NADLIKAIQQSGDRPIIFNVDGK
-1764 VILNLD
+1764 NLA
-1770 GEVLANNSNNRI
+1770 ENANNRI
-1782 GSMTDL
+1782 GTMGNL

>member
-29 AKAGTNA
+29 EKAGTNA

-110 KASITAIKE
+110 KASITVIKE

-154 NVIKSIPSAIKSAG
+154 NVIKSIPGAIKSAG

-191 TTVKVIR
+191 TTVKVIK
-198 SIPSAAK
+198 SIPGAAK
-205 TAAVAV
+205 TAATAV
-211 KDSFVVAYK
+211 KNSFVVAYK
-220 AAVVAAYMSVK
+220 AVVVAAYMSVK

-258 FSAVASA
+258 FSAVSSA

-349 ARFSVLKLAAALGLI
+349 ARFSILRLAAAFGLI

-479 RLVDAGVPAWQILA
+479 RLVEAGVPAWQILA

-579 LDVAKNTFKQFAA
+579 LDVAKNAFKQFAA
-592 VTASPEFQKKLSDMI
+592 VTASPEFQKKLSDLI
-607 QKIKELIPVMV
+607 QKIKEFIPVLIEWAPV
-618 KLAPTILKVVSAML
+618 LAKVAAGFVAFNII
-632 ALQAVSSVYVA
+632 SSVYSKVA
-643 FSNIGKMFVPLK
+643 GLVMAFRGLASSGTLLGGIVNTVKGSFLALK
-655 NGLFVIATGFMKLAK
+655 VALGSAAAAFGVI
-670 TIRHPITAIKNLAF
+670 I
-684 AIKYFIVTSG
+684 
-694 AVIAIVGAVI
+694 AVIGAVI
-704 AVLYGMYAAFKE
+704 AVAYGMYVSFKE
-716 NTANIKGFLSGMF
+716 NTANIKGFLSTMWDG
-729 DAVKNSFG
+729 VKNSFG

-742 FKQIVSALKPVGSGF
+742 FKQIVAALKPVGSGF
-757 KDVLKYIGVGVWV
+757 KDVLKYVGVAIW
-770 AFGIV
+770 ASLGLV
-775 LATVVDIIQVLARIV
+775 LAAVVDIIQVLARIV
-790 LVAIKGLQGLY
+790 LVAIKALQGLY
-801 YAIKAAFQALS
+801 YAIKAAFQALHW
-812 GDLKGAKKSLEQSKE
+812 DLKGAKKSLEQSKD
-827 AFVDAGSAIKDA
+827 AFVEAGSAIKDA

-859 EAENT
+859 EAEKT

-906 GVDQYGNKLSEKT
+906 GVDQYGKKLSEKT
-919 KSFLNAAKDL
+919 ESFLNAAKDL
-929 YGQYQESSKK
+929 YEQYQEATIK
-939 SQDKYSA
+939 SQDKYSV
-946 AMEKAQDL
+946 AMEKAQSL

-983 LQADYAKLLKENK
+983 LQADYAKLLKGNK

-1112 WASEMNTIIANG
+1112 WASEMNAIIANG

-1160 IDNTLAGLGAIMSQR
+1160 IDNTLAGLAAVMSKR

-1223 QFIAAIKSG
+1223 QFITAIKSG

-1290 NGAFDPNLFKMTGAN
+1290 NGAFDPNLFKMTGSN

-1311 GGILDGKG
+1311 SGILDGKG
-1319 NAFSAGSGIGNSA
+1319 NAFSAGTGIGNSA
-1332 KSGAASVDSSGVG
+1332 KSGAGSVDSSGVG

-1352 AQGIASGGM
+1352 VNGILSGMGA
-1361 MVAGAASAL
+1361 VGEAAGSL
-1370 ANKALAAVQKKQDSH
+1370 ANKALQAVKDAQKSK
-1385 SPSKESK
+1385 SPSKKAK
-1392 KLGGDFGT
+1392 KLGGDFGS
-1400 GYSLGIADKNKAVTK
+1400 GYSLGIASKTKAVNKA
-1415 AANNLVASA
+1415 ASNLVAGA

-1455 SVGQLKQAKA
+1455 SRGQLKQAKA
-1465 LSSIEGYIGQQT
+1465 LNSIEGYIVQQT
-1477 NKLAATAKKRD
+1477 NRLAATAKKRD

-1526 NVDPENP
+1526 NVDAENP

-1676 GGLGNG
+1676 DGLGNG

-1703 AASNMTVPAITL
+1703 AASNLTVPAITL

>member
-110 KASITAIKE
+110 KASITAVKN

-191 TTVKVIR
+191 TTVKVIK
-198 SIPSAAK
+198 SIPGAAK
-205 TAAVAV
+205 TAATAV
-211 KDSFVVAYK
+211 KNSFVVAYK
-220 AAVVAAYMSVK
+220 AVVVAAYMSVK

-306 KSTGSL
+306 KSTGAS
-312 IKSGLVSGF
+312 IKNGLVTGF

-579 LDVAKNTFKQFAA
+579 LDVAKNAFKQFAA
-592 VTASPEFQKKLSDMI
+592 VTASPEFQKKLSDLI
-607 QKIKELIPVMV
+607 QKIKEFIPVLIEWAPV
-618 KLAPTILKVVSAML
+618 LAKVAAGFVAFNII
-632 ALQAVSSVYVA
+632 SSVYSKVA
-643 FSNIGKMFVPLK
+643 GLVMAFRGLASSGTLLGGIVNTVKGSFLALK
-655 NGLFVIATGFMKLAK
+655 VALGSAAAAFGVI
-670 TIRHPITAIKNLAF
+670 I
-684 AIKYFIVTSG
+684 
-694 AVIAIVGAVI
+694 AVIGAVI
-704 AVLYGMYAAFKE
+704 AVAYGMYVSFKE
-716 NTANIKGFLSGMF
+716 NTANIKGFLSTMWDG
-729 DAVKNSFG
+729 VKNSFG

-742 FKQIVSALKPVGSGF
+742 FKQIVAALKPVGSGF
-757 KDVLKYIGVGVWV
+757 KDVLKYVGVAIW
-770 AFGIV
+770 ASLGLV
-775 LATVVDIIQVLARIV
+775 LAAVVDIIQVLARIV
-790 LVAIKGLQGLY
+790 LVAIKALQGLY
-801 YAIKAAFQALS
+801 YAIKAAFQALHW
-812 GDLKGAKKSLEQSKE
+812 DLKGAKKSLEQSKD
-827 AFVDAGSAIKDA
+827 AFVEAGSAIKDA

-859 EAENT
+859 EAEKT

-906 GVDQYGNKLSEKT
+906 GVDQYGKKLSEKT
-919 KSFLNAAKDL
+919 ESFLNAAKDL
-929 YGQYQESSKK
+929 YEQYQEATIK
-939 SQDKYSA
+939 SQDKYSV
-946 AMEKAQDL
+946 AMEKAQSL

-983 LQADYAKLLKENK
+983 LQADYAKLLKGNK

-1112 WASEMNTIIANG
+1112 WASEMNAIIANG

-1160 IDNTLAGLGAIMSQR
+1160 IDNTLAGLAAVMSKR

-1319 NAFSAGSGIGNSA
+1319 NAFSAGTGIGNSA

-1352 AQGIASGGM
+1352 VNGILSGMGA
-1361 MVAGAASAL
+1361 VGEAAGSL
-1370 ANKALAAVQKKQDSH
+1370 ANKALQAVKDAQKSK
-1385 SPSKESK
+1385 SPSKKAK
-1392 KLGGDFGT
+1392 KLGGDFGS
-1400 GYSLGIADKNKAVTK
+1400 GYSLGIASKTKAVNKA
-1415 AANNLVASA
+1415 ASNLVAGA

-1455 SVGQLKQAKA
+1455 SAGQLKQAKA
-1465 LSSIEGYIGQQT
+1465 LNSIEGYIGQQT

-1533 QSIQAEMQKRLKEIK
+1533 QSIQQEMQKRLKEIK

-1749 NADLIKAIKESGAKP
+1749 NADLIKAIQQSGDRPIIFNVDGK
-1764 VILNLD
+1764 NLA
-1770 GEVLANNSNNRI
+1770 ENANNRI
-1782 GSMTDL
+1782 GTMGNL

>member
-29 AKAGTNA
+29 EKAGTNA

-110 KASITAIKE
+110 KASITVIKE

-191 TTVKVIR
+191 TTVKVIK
-198 SIPSAAK
+198 SIPVAAK
-205 TAAVAV
+205 TAATAV
-211 KDSFVVAYK
+211 KNSFVVAYK
-220 AAVVAAYMSVK
+220 AVVVAAYMSVK

-579 LDVAKNTFKQFAA
+579 LDVAKNAFKQFAA
-592 VTASPEFQKKLSDMI
+592 VTASPEFQKKLSDLI
-607 QKIKELIPVMV
+607 QKIKEFIPVLIEWAPL
-618 KLAPTILKVVSAML
+618 LAKVAAGFVAFNIL
-632 ALQAVSSVYVA
+632 SSVYSKVA
-643 FSNIGKMFVPLK
+643 GLVMAFRGLASSGTLLGGIVNTVKGSFLALK
-655 NGLFVIATGFMKLAK
+655 VALGSAAAAFGVI
-670 TIRHPITAIKNLAF
+670 I
-684 AIKYFIVTSG
+684 
-694 AVIAIVGAVI
+694 AVIGAVI
-704 AVLYGMYAAFKE
+704 AVAYGMYVSFKE
-716 NTANIKGFLSGMF
+716 NTANIKGFLSTMWDG
-729 DAVKNSFG
+729 VKNSFG

-742 FKQIVSALKPVGSGF
+742 FKQIVAALKPVGSGF
-757 KDVLKYIGVGVWV
+757 KDVLKYVGVAIW
-770 AFGIV
+770 ASLGLV
-775 LATVVDIIQVLARIV
+775 LAAVVDIIQVLARIV
-790 LVAIKGLQGLY
+790 LVAIKALQGLY
-801 YAIKAAFQALS
+801 YAIKSAFQALS
-812 GDLKGAKKSLEQSKE
+812 GDLKGAKKSLEQSKD
-827 AFVDAGSAIKDA
+827 AFVEAGSAIKDA

-864 AKKTETSGKKIKE
+864 AKKTETSGKKIKD

-919 KSFLNAAKDL
+919 KSFLNSAKEL
-929 YGQYQESSKK
+929 YSQYQESAKK
-939 SQDKYSA
+939 SQDAYSA
-946 AMEKAQDL
+946 AMEKAQEL

-966 NATLVAEIDK
+966 NKTLVDETTK
-976 NNGTLLT
+976 NNSTLLT
-983 LQADYAKLLKENK
+983 LQSDYSNMLKTNRWAD
-996 WVDGTELTAQQ
+996 GQELTAQQ
-1007 KKFLQQQTADIQAEL
+1007 KKFLQQQTTDIQTEL

-1027 LYVEGN
+1027 LYVEAN
-1033 LLKLS
+1033 LLRLEQ
-1038 NGKTLNEKE
+1038 GKSLNEKE
-1047 RSTSIEVQKSLY
+1047 RNTSLEVQKSLY
-1059 ADRKKAVETGEKELA
+1059 EEKKKAVETGEKSLA

-1079 KSDATTETEKANYQ
+1079 KADASTETEKANYQ

-1112 WASEMNTIIANG
+1112 WASEMNAIIANG

-1160 IDNTLAGLGAIMSQR
+1160 IDNTLAGLAAVMSKR

-1319 NAFSAGSGIGNSA
+1319 NAFSAGTGIGNSA

-1352 AQGIASGGM
+1352 VNGILSGMGA
-1361 MVAGAASAL
+1361 VGEAAGSL
-1370 ANKALAAVQKKQDSH
+1370 ANKALQAVKDAQKSK
-1385 SPSKESK
+1385 SPSKKAK
-1392 KLGGDFGT
+1392 KLGGDFGS
-1400 GYSLGIADKNKAVTK
+1400 GYSLGIASKTKAVNKA
-1415 AANNLVASA
+1415 ASNLVAGA

-1455 SVGQLKQAKA
+1455 SAGQLKQAKA
-1465 LSSIEGYIGQQT
+1465 LNSIEGYIGQQT

-1533 QSIQAEMQKRLKEIK
+1533 QSIQQEMQKRLKEIK

-1749 NADLIKAIKESGAKP
+1749 NADLIKAIQQSGDRPIIFNVDGK
-1764 VILNLD
+1764 NLA
-1770 GEVLANNSNNRI
+1770 ENANNRI
-1782 GSMTDL
+1782 GTMGNL

>member
-29 AKAGTNA
+29 EKAGTNA

-191 TTVKVIR
+191 TTVKVIK
-198 SIPSAAK
+198 SIPGAAK
-205 TAAVAV
+205 TAATAV
-211 KDSFVVAYK
+211 KNSFVVAYK
-220 AAVVAAYMSVK
+220 AVVVAAYMSVK

-289 AAGQAGISALKG
+289 AVGQAGISALKG

-579 LDVAKNTFKQFAA
+579 LDVAKNAFKQFAA
-592 VTASPEFQKKLSDMI
+592 VTASPEFQKKLSDLI
-607 QKIKELIPVMV
+607 QKIKEFIPVLIEWAPL
-618 KLAPTILKVVSAML
+618 LAKVAAGFVAFNIL
-632 ALQAVSSVYVA
+632 SSVYSKVA
-643 FSNIGKMFVPLK
+643 GLVMAFRGLASSGTLLGGIVNTVKGSFLALK
-655 NGLFVIATGFMKLAK
+655 VALGSAAAAFGVI
-670 TIRHPITAIKNLAF
+670 I
-684 AIKYFIVTSG
+684 
-694 AVIAIVGAVI
+694 AVIGAVI
-704 AVLYGMYAAFKE
+704 AVAYGMYVSFKE
-716 NTANIKGFLSGMF
+716 NTANIKGFLSTMWDG
-729 DAVKNSFG
+729 VKNSFG

-742 FKQIVSALKPVGSGF
+742 FKQIVAALKPVGSGF
-757 KDVLKYIGVGVWV
+757 KDVLKYVGVAIW
-770 AFGIV
+770 ASLGLV
-775 LATVVDIIQVLARIV
+775 LAAVVDIIQVLARIV
-790 LVAIKGLQGLY
+790 LVAIKALQGLY
-801 YAIKAAFQALS
+801 YAIKSAFQALS
-812 GDLKGAKKSLEQSKE
+812 GDLKGAKKSLEQSKD
-827 AFVDAGSAIKDA
+827 AFVEAGSAIKDA

-1232 DFQGAGKF
+1232 DFQRAGKF

>member
-15 KKADKQLDAFEKDL
+15 TKADKQLDAFGKDL

-50 IASQSKRLK
+50 IASHSKRLK

-79 SLNFMRELPSNVQA
+79 SLSFMRELPANVGS

-110 KASITAIKE
+110 KASITAVKN

-142 QSSIVSAVKVSI
+142 QSSIVSAVKTSI
-154 NVIKSIPSAIKSAG
+154 NVIKSIPGAIKSAG
-168 ISIKSALVS
+168 SSIKSALVS
-177 SLQAAKSAA
+177 SLHAAKTAA

-191 TTVKVIR
+191 TTVKVIK
-198 SIPSAAK
+198 SIPGAAK
-205 TAAVAV
+205 TAATAV
-211 KDSFVVAYK
+211 KNSFVVAYK
-220 AAVVAAYMSVK
+220 AVVVAAYMSVK

-258 FSAVASA
+258 FSAVVSA
-265 AKTTGTTVKSAL
+265 AKTTGTTVKTAL
-277 KTGFSAVKSGAK
+277 TNGFSAIKSGAK
-289 AAGQAGISALKG
+289 TAGQVGISALKG
-301 LGNIA
+301 LGNVA

-312 IKSGLVSGF
+312 IKNGLVSGF
-321 NAAKAAAKGAGAGM
+321 NAARSAAKGAGAGM

-349 ARFSVLKLAAALGLI
+349 ARFSILRLAAAFGLI

-429 GMKAANV
+429 GMQAANV

-469 SGVAYADDIN
+469 SGVAYSDDIN

-579 LDVAKNTFKQFAA
+579 LDVAKNAFKQFAA

-607 QKIKELIPVMV
+607 QKIKELIPVLIE
-618 KLAPTILKVVSAML
+618 LAPILAKVA
-632 ALQAVSSVYVA
+632 AGFIAFNIISSVYSKIAGLVGAIKGLASSGSLLGGIINTVRGSFLALKVA
-643 FSNIGKMFVPLK
+643 LGSATAAFG
-655 NGLFVIATGFMKLAK
+655 VIA
-670 TIRHPITAIKNLAF
+670 
-684 AIKYFIVTSG
+684 
-694 AVIAIVGAVI
+694 AVIGAVI

-849 TVEAFKQMGG
+849 TIESLKEMGG
-859 EAENT
+859 EAEKT
-864 AKKTETSGKKIKE
+864 GKKAETSNKKIASS
-877 TLKLVETTA
+877 LKVVETTA
-886 KQTET
+886 KQTEA
-891 TVSKSNQ
+891 TVTKSNQ

-919 KSFLNAAKDL
+919 KSFLNSAKEL
-929 YGQYQESSKK
+929 YSQYQESAKK
-939 SQDKYSA
+939 SQDAYTA
-946 AMEKAQDL
+946 AMEKAQTL

-960 KAIADA
+960 KAIAGA
-966 NATLVAEIDK
+966 NTALVSEINK
-976 NNGTLLT
+976 NNGALLT
-983 LQADYAKLLKENK
+983 LQADYAKLLKGNK

-1027 LYVEGN
+1027 LYMEGN
-1033 LLKLS
+1033 LLKLA
-1038 NGKTLNEKE
+1038 NGKTLTEKE

-1059 ADRKKAVETGEKELA
+1059 SDRKKAVETGEKELA

-1079 KSDATTETEKANYQ
+1079 KSDASTETEKANYQ

-1102 NKTLAENLQK
+1102 NKTLSTNLQN
-1112 WASEMNTIIANG
+1112 WATEMNAIVANG
-1124 GTLNA
+1124 GTLTA

-1141 ISDEQLSAVWQDF
+1141 ISDEQLGAVWQDF
-1154 VKVSGS
+1154 VKASGS
-1160 IDNTLAGLGAIMSQR
+1160 IDNTLAGLAAIMSQR

-1180 QAFVTALQSGD
+1180 QGFVTALQSGD
-1191 YTTAALNINNDVMN
+1191 YTTAASKVNDDVLK
-1205 TLSTLPN
+1205 TISSLPN
-1212 GMFQNGQSGKD
+1212 SMFLNGQSGKD
-1223 QFIAAIKSG
+1223 QFIAAVKSG

-1240 LLDGVKLGAS
+1240 LLDGVKMGAE
-1250 PLPGEMN
+1250 PLQGEMDKN
-1257 NIGKQGGNANA
+1257 GKTSGNAQAN
-1268 DGLKSTAEANK
+1268 GLKGTKEANK
-1279 SAGAELKNNAK
+1279 KAGAELKNNAK
-1290 NGAFDPNLFKMTGAN
+1290 SGAFDPNLFKMTGSKN
-1305 NASGFN
+1305 SSGFN
-1311 GGILDGKG
+1311 NGILVGKDG
-1319 NAFSAGSGIGNSA
+1319 AFSAGSSVGGSA
-1332 KSGAASVDSSGVG
+1332 KSGADSVDSTGVG

-1352 AQGIASGGM
+1352 VNGILSGMGK
-1361 MVAGAASAL
+1361 VAEAAASL
-1370 ANKALAAVQKKQDSH
+1370 ASKALAAVQKKQDSH
-1385 SPSKESK
+1385 SPAKKSK
-1392 KLGGDFGT
+1392 KLGGDFGS
-1400 GYSLGIADKNKAVTK
+1400 GYSLGIASKTKAVNKA
-1415 AANNLVASA
+1415 ASNLVAGA
-1424 LGTESQIKK
+1424 LGTEKQIKK
-1433 LSSTLKDKISSAID
+1433 LSSTLKDKISTAID

-1455 SVGQLKQAKA
+1455 SRGQLKQAKA
-1465 LSSIEGYIGQQT
+1465 LNSIEGYIAQQT
-1477 NKLAATAKKRD
+1477 SRLAATAKKRD

-1508 KEYAASITE
+1508 KEYAASISE
-1517 KMQSYGSIS
+1517 KMRSYGSIS

-1533 QSIQAEMQKRLKEIK
+1533 KSIQQEMQKRLKEIR

-1563 KDIISDILESG
+1563 KDIINDILESG

-1635 QKKQLENTA
+1635 QKKQLEKTA
-1644 KSIANTITNSVKKA
+1644 KSIASTITNSVKKA

-1664 SRVAIELGKFFT
+1664 SRVAIELGKYFT

-1703 AASNMTVPAITL
+1703 AASNMTVPTINL

-1749 NADLIKAIKESGAKP
+1749 NADLIKAIQQSGDRP
-1764 VILNLD
+1764 IIFNVD
-1770 GEVLANNSNNRI
+1770 GKDIADNTNNHLGSSASLAFY
-1782 GSMTDL
+1782 GK
-1788 GLYGGGLL
+1788 GL

>member
-1 MSDGSVVIEISLDD
+1 MSDGSVVIEISLDN

-59 DTFVNAFKSMGS
+59 DTFVNVFKSMGN

-79 SLNFMRELPSNVQA
+79 SLNFIRELPSNVQA

-110 KASITAIKE
+110 KASITAVKN

-168 ISIKSALVS
+168 SSIKSALVS
-177 SLQAAKSAA
+177 SLQAAKMAA

-191 TTVKVIR
+191 TSVNVIK
-198 SIPSAAK
+198 SIPGAAK

-220 AAVVAAYMSVK
+220 AVVVAAYMSVK

-349 ARFSVLKLAAALGLI
+349 ARFSVLRLAAAFGLI

-579 LDVAKNTFKQFAA
+579 LDVAKNAFKQFAA
-592 VTASPEFQKKLSDMI
+592 VTASPEFQKKLSDLI
-607 QKIKELIPVMV
+607 QKIKEFIPVLIEWAPV
-618 KLAPTILKVVSAML
+618 LAKVAAGFVAFNII
-632 ALQAVSSVYVA
+632 SSVYSKVA
-643 FSNIGKMFVPLK
+643 GLVMAFRGLASSGTLLGGIVNTVKGSFLALK
-655 NGLFVIATGFMKLAK
+655 VALGSAAAAFGVI
-670 TIRHPITAIKNLAF
+670 I
-684 AIKYFIVTSG
+684 
-694 AVIAIVGAVI
+694 AVIGAVI
-704 AVLYGMYAAFKE
+704 AVAYGMYVSFKE
-716 NTANIKGFLSGMF
+716 NTANIKGFLSTMWDG
-729 DAVKNSFG
+729 VKNSFG

-742 FKQIVSALKPVGSGF
+742 FKQIVAALKPVGSGF
-757 KDVLKYIGVGVWV
+757 KDVLKYVGVAIW
-770 AFGIV
+770 ASLGLV
-775 LATVVDIIQVLARIV
+775 LAAVVDIIQVLARIV
-790 LVAIKGLQGLY
+790 LVAIKALQGLY
-801 YAIKAAFQALS
+801 YAIKSAFQALS
-812 GDLKGAKKSLEQSKE
+812 GDLKGAKKSLEQSKD
-827 AFVDAGSAIKDA
+827 AFVEAGSAIKDA

-864 AKKTETSGKKIKE
+864 AKKTETSGKKIKD

-929 YGQYQESSKK
+929 YGQYQESAKK

-983 LQADYAKLLKENK
+983 LQADYAKLLKGNK

-1027 LYVEGN
+1027 LYIEGN

-1191 YTTAALNINNDVMN
+1191 YTTAALNINNDV
-1205 TLSTLPN
+1205 LSTISSLPN
-1212 GMFQNGQSGKD
+1212 GMFLNGESGKN
-1223 QFIAAIKSG
+1223 QFLTAIKSG
-1232 DFQGAGKF
+1232 DFQGAGKY
-1240 LLDGVKLGAS
+1240 LVDGVKMGTDS
-1250 PLPGEMN
+1250 IDSEMKTK
-1257 NIGKQGGNANA
+1257 GQTGGQNFA
-1268 DGLKSTAEANK
+1268 DGVKGKEDAAK
-1279 SAGAELKNNAK
+1279 SAGSAVKNKAK
-1290 NGAFDPNLFKMTGAN
+1290 EGATDPNAFKAVGSKDSA
-1305 NASGFN
+1305 GFN
-1311 GGILDGKG
+1311 NGVMGGKG
-1319 NAFSAGSGIGNSA
+1319 GAYSAGSNVGNSA

-1345 SDFASGY
+1345 SDFSSGY
-1352 AQGIASGGM
+1352 VNGILSGMGA
-1361 MVAGAASAL
+1361 VGEAAASL
-1370 ANKALAAVQKKQDSH
+1370 ASKALAAVQKKQDSH

-1455 SVGQLKQAKA
+1455 SRGQLKQAKA
-1465 LSSIEGYIGQQT
+1465 LNSIEGYIVQQT
-1477 NKLAATAKKRD
+1477 NRLAATAKKRD

-1508 KEYAASITE
+1508 KEYAASISE
-1517 KMQSYGSIS
+1517 KMRSYGSIS

-1533 QSIQAEMQKRLKEIK
+1533 KSIQQEMQKRLKEIR

-1563 KDIISDILESG
+1563 KDIINNILESG

-1604 SASKS
+1604 SASKA

-1635 QKKQLENTA
+1635 QKKQLEKTA
-1644 KSIANTITNSVKKA
+1644 KSIASTITNSVKKA

-1664 SRVAIELGKFFT
+1664 SRVAIELGKYFT

-1703 AASNMTVPAITL
+1703 AASNMTVPTINL

-1749 NADLIKAIKESGAKP
+1749 NADLIKAIQQSGDRP
-1764 VILNLD
+1764 IIFNVD
-1770 GEVLANNSNNRI
+1770 GKDIADNTNNHLGSSTSLAFY
-1782 GSMTDL
+1782 GK
-1788 GLYGGGLL
+1788 GL

>member
-59 DTFVNAFKSMGS
+59 DTFVNAFKSMGG

-79 SLNFMRELPSNVQA
+79 SLNFMRELPANVQA
-93 ALSKLASTVKTG
+93 ALSKLASTVKTW

-134 FFSIAKTV
+134 FFSIAMTV

-220 AAVVAAYMSVK
+220 AVVVAAYMSVK

-265 AKTTGTTVKSAL
+265 SKTTGTTVKSAL

-349 ARFSVLKLAAALGLI
+349 ARFSILRLAAAFGLI

-479 RLVDAGVPAWQILA
+479 RLVEAGVPAWQILA

-579 LDVAKNTFKQFAA
+579 LDVAKNAFKQFAA
-592 VTASPEFQKKLSDMI
+592 VTASPEFQKKLSDLI
-607 QKIKELIPVMV
+607 QKIKEFIPVLIEWAPV
-618 KLAPTILKVVSAML
+618 LAKVAAGFVAFNII
-632 ALQAVSSVYVA
+632 SSVYSKVA
-643 FSNIGKMFVPLK
+643 GLVMAFRGLASSGTLLGGIVNTVKGSFLALK
-655 NGLFVIATGFMKLAK
+655 VALGSAAAAFGVI
-670 TIRHPITAIKNLAF
+670 I
-684 AIKYFIVTSG
+684 
-694 AVIAIVGAVI
+694 AVIGAVI
-704 AVLYGMYAAFKE
+704 AVAYGMYVSFKE
-716 NTANIKGFLSGMF
+716 NTANIKGFLSTMWDG
-729 DAVKNSFG
+729 VKNSFG

-742 FKQIVSALKPVGSGF
+742 FKQIVAALKPVGSGF
-757 KDVLKYIGVGVWV
+757 KDVLKYVGVAIW
-770 AFGIV
+770 ASLGLV
-775 LATVVDIIQVLARIV
+775 LAAVVDIIQVLARIV
-790 LVAIKGLQGLY
+790 LVAIKALQGLY
-801 YAIKAAFQALS
+801 YAIKAAFQALHW
-812 GDLKGAKKSLEQSKE
+812 DLKGAKKSLEQSKD
-827 AFVDAGSAIKDA
+827 AFVEAGSAIKDA

-859 EAENT
+859 EAEKT

-906 GVDQYGNKLSEKT
+906 GVDQHGKKLSEKT
-919 KSFLNAAKDL
+919 ESFLNAAKDL
-929 YGQYQESSKK
+929 YEQYQEATKK
-939 SQDKYSA
+939 SQDKYSV
-946 AMEKAQDL
+946 AMEKAQSL

-983 LQADYAKLLKENK
+983 LQADYAKLLKGNK

-1112 WASEMNTIIANG
+1112 WASEMNAIIANG

-1160 IDNTLAGLGAIMSQR
+1160 IDNTLAGLAAVMSKR

-1191 YTTAALNINNDVMN
+1191 YTTAALNINDDVMN

-1223 QFIAAIKSG
+1223 QFITAIKSG

-1290 NGAFDPNLFKMTGAN
+1290 NGAFDPNLFKMTGSN

-1311 GGILDGKG
+1311 SGILDGKG
-1319 NAFSAGSGIGNSA
+1319 NAFSAGTGIGNSA
-1332 KSGAASVDSSGVG
+1332 KSGAGSVDSSGVG

-1352 AQGIASGGM
+1352 VNGILSGMGA
-1361 MVAGAASAL
+1361 VGEAAASL
-1370 ANKALAAVQKKQDSH
+1370 ASKALAAAQKKQDSH

-1455 SVGQLKQAKA
+1455 SAGQLKQAKA
-1465 LSSIEGYIGQQT
+1465 LNSIEGYIAQQT

-1526 NVDPENP
+1526 NVDAENP

-1676 GGLGNG
+1676 DGLGNG

-1703 AASNMTVPAITL
+1703 AASNLTVPAITL

-1749 NADLIKAIKESGAKP
+1749 NADLIKVIKESGAKP

>member
-15 KKADKQLDAFEKDL
+15 TKADKQLDAFEKDL
-29 AKAGTNA
+29 SKAGTNA

-50 IASQSKRLK
+50 IASQSKRIK

-79 SLNFMRELPSNVQA
+79 SLKFMRELPANVQA

-110 KASITAIKE
+110 KASITAVKN
-119 LGTSIKNTAVNIKNG
+119 LGTSIKNTATNIKNG
-134 FFSIAKTV
+134 FFSIAKAV
-142 QSSIVSAVKVSI
+142 QSSIVSAVKTSI
-154 NVIKSIPSAIKSAG
+154 NVIRSIPNTIKSAG
-168 ISIKSALVS
+168 NSIKSALVS
-177 SLQAAKSAA
+177 SLQAAKTAA

-191 TTVKVIR
+191 TSVNVIK
-198 SIPSAAK
+198 SIPGAAK

-211 KDSFVVAYK
+211 KNSFVVAYK
-220 AAVVAAYMSVK
+220 AVVVAAYMSVK

-243 TKSAALAVSSAMKTA
+243 AKSAALAVSSAMKTA
-258 FSAVASA
+258 FSAVVSA
-265 AKTTGTTVKSAL
+265 AKTTGTTVKTAL
-277 KTGFSAVKSGAK
+277 TTGFSAIKSGAK
-289 AAGQAGISALKG
+289 TAGQVGISALKG

-306 KSTGSL
+306 KNTGSL

-321 NAAKAAAKGAGAGM
+321 NTAKAAAKGAGAGM

-349 ARFSVLKLAAALGLI
+349 ARFSILKLAAAFGLI

-395 KDAQLVMTDLTAAID
+395 KDAQLVMKDLTAAID

-460 TDAISALQA
+460 VDAISSLQSA
-469 SGVAYADDIN
+469 GVAYSDDIN

-507 SEGSL
+507 SDGSL

-579 LDVAKNTFKQFAA
+579 LDVAKNAFKQFAA
-592 VTASPEFQKKLSDMI
+592 VTASPEFQKKLSDLI
-607 QKIKELIPVMV
+607 KKIKELIPVV
-618 KLAPTILKVVSAML
+618 IELAPTILKLVGAMM
-632 ALQAVSSVYVA
+632 ALQAISGAYAA
-643 FSNIGKMFVPLK
+643 FANVGKMLIPLK
-655 NGLFVIATGFMKLAK
+655 NGLFVIATGFMSLAK

-694 AVIAIVGAVI
+694 GVVAIVGAVV
-704 AVLYGMYAAFKE
+704 AVLYGMYTAFKE
-716 NTANIKGFLSGMF
+716 NTAGIKGFLSGMW

-757 KDVLKYIGVGVWV
+757 KDILKYIGVGVWV

-801 YAIKAAFQALS
+801 YAIKAAFQALHW
-812 GDLKGAKKSLEQSKE
+812 DLKGAKKSLEQSKD

-859 EAENT
+859 EAEKT
-864 AKKTETSGKKIKE
+864 AKKTETSGKKIKD

-898 AIDTMLSG
+898 AIDMMLSG
-906 GVDQYGNKLSEKT
+906 GVDQYGKKLNEKT

-929 YGQYQESSKK
+929 YEQYQEATKK
-939 SQDKYSA
+939 SQDKYSV
-946 AMEKAQDL
+946 AMEKAQSL

-966 NATLVAEIDK
+966 NTALVSEINK

-983 LQADYAKLLKENK
+983 LQADYAKLLKGNK

-1033 LLKLS
+1033 LLKLA

-1059 ADRKKAVETGEKELA
+1059 SDRKKAVETGEKELA

-1079 KSDATTETEKANYQ
+1079 KSDASTETEKANYQ

-1102 NKTLAENLQK
+1102 NKALSTNLQN
-1112 WASEMNTIIANG
+1112 WATEMNSIIANG

-1129 ETFAKGLSEMGN
+1129 QTFATGLSQLGN
-1141 ISDEQLSAVWQDF
+1141 ISDEQLSALWQNF
-1154 VKVSGS
+1154 VSTSTS
-1160 IDNTLAGLGAIMSQR
+1160 IDNTLAGLAGIMGQR
-1175 GGEGV
+1175 GGQGV
-1180 QAFVTALQSGD
+1180 QAFVTALQNGD
-1191 YTTAALNINNDVMN
+1191 YTTAALNINNDV
-1205 TLSTLPN
+1205 LSTISSLPN
-1212 GMFQNGQSGKD
+1212 GMFLNGESGKN
-1223 QFIAAIKSG
+1223 QFLTAIKSG
-1232 DFQGAGKF
+1232 DFQGAGKY
-1240 LLDGVKLGAS
+1240 LVDGVKMGTDS
-1250 PLPGEMN
+1250 IDSEMKTK
-1257 NIGKQGGNANA
+1257 GQTGGQNFA
-1268 DGLKSTAEANK
+1268 DGVKGKEGAAK
-1279 SAGAELKNNAK
+1279 SAGSAVKNKAK
-1290 NGAFDPNLFKMTGAN
+1290 EGATDPNAFKAVGSKDSA
-1305 NASGFN
+1305 GFN
-1311 GGILDGKG
+1311 NGVMGGKG
-1319 NAFSAGSGIGNSA
+1319 GAYSAGSSVGNSA
-1332 KSGAASVDSSGVG
+1332 KSGAGSVDSSGVG

-1352 AQGIASGGM
+1352 VNGILSGMGA
-1361 MVAGAASAL
+1361 VGEAAGSL
-1370 ANKALAAVQKKQDSH
+1370 ANKALQAVKDAQKSK
-1385 SPSKESK
+1385 SPSKKAK
-1392 KLGGDFGT
+1392 KLGGDFGS
-1400 GYSLGIADKNKAVTK
+1400 GYSLGIASKTKAVNKA
-1415 AANNLVASA
+1415 ASNLVAGA

-1455 SVGQLKQAKA
+1455 SSGQLKQAKA
-1465 LSSIEGYIGQQT
+1465 LNSIEGYIVQQT
-1477 NKLAATAKKRD
+1477 NRLAATAKKRD

-1563 KDIISDILESG
+1563 KDIINDILEAG

-1621 GINAAK
+1621 GINAAR

-1635 QKKQLENTA
+1635 QKKQLEKTA
-1644 KSIANTITNSVKKA
+1644 RSIANTITNSVKKA
-1658 LRIHSP
+1658 LKIHSP

-1682 VLAGAKGAVQSTN
+1682 VLAGANGAVQSTN

-1703 AASNMTVPAITL
+1703 AASNMTVPTINL

-1749 NADLIKAIKESGAKP
+1749 NADLIKAIQQSGDRP
-1764 VILNLD
+1764 IIFNVD
-1770 GEVLANNSNNRI
+1770 GKDIADNTNNHLGSSTSLAFY
-1782 GSMTDL
+1782 GK
-1788 GLYGGGLL
+1788 GL

>member
-110 KASITAIKE
+110 KASITAVKN

-191 TTVKVIR
+191 TTVKVIK
-198 SIPSAAK
+198 SIPGAAK
-205 TAAVAV
+205 TAATAV
-211 KDSFVVAYK
+211 KNSFVVAYK
-220 AAVVAAYMSVK
+220 AVVVAAYMSVK

-306 KSTGSL
+306 KSTGAS
-312 IKSGLVSGF
+312 IKNGLVTGF

-579 LDVAKNTFKQFAA
+579 LDVAKNAFKQFAA
-592 VTASPEFQKKLSDMI
+592 VTASPEFQKKLSDLV
-607 QKIKELIPVMV
+607 QKIKEFIPVLIEWAPL
-618 KLAPTILKVVSAML
+618 LAKVAAGFVAFNII
-632 ALQAVSSVYVA
+632 SSVYSKIA
-643 FSNIGKMFVPLK
+643 
-655 NGLFVIATGFMKLAK
+655 GLVG
-670 TIRHPITAIKNLAF
+670 AIKGLAS
-684 AIKYFIVTSG
+684 SG
-694 AVIAIVGAVI
+694 SLLSGVVNAVRGSFLALKVALGSAAAAFGVVLAVIGAVI
-704 AVLYGMYAAFKE
+704 AVAYGMYVSFKE
-716 NTANIKGFLSGMF
+716 NTANIKGFLSTMWDG
-729 DAVKNSFG
+729 VKNSFG

-742 FKQIVSALKPVGSGF
+742 FKQIVAALKPVGSGF
-757 KDVLKYIGVGVWV
+757 KDVLKYVGVAIW
-770 AFGIV
+770 ASLGLV
-775 LATVVDIIQVLARIV
+775 LAAVVDIIQVLARIV
-790 LVAIKGLQGLY
+790 LVAIKALQGLY
-801 YAIKAAFQALS
+801 YAIKAAFQALHW
-812 GDLKGAKKSLEQSKE
+812 DLKGAKKSLEQSKD

-859 EAENT
+859 EAEKT
-864 AKKTETSGKKIKE
+864 AKKTETSGKKIKD
-877 TLKLVETTA
+877 TLKLVETTS

-906 GVDQYGNKLSEKT
+906 GVDQYGKKLNEKT

-929 YGQYQESSKK
+929 YEQYQEATKK
-939 SQDKYSA
+939 SQDKYSV
-946 AMEKAQDL
+946 AMEKAQSL

-966 NATLVAEIDK
+966 NKTLVDETTK
-976 NNGTLLT
+976 NNNTLLT
-983 LQADYAKLLKENK
+983 LQSDYSNMLKTNR
-996 WVDGTELTAQQ
+996 WTDGQELTAQQ
-1007 KKFLQQQTADIQAEL
+1007 KKFLQQQTADIQTEL

-1027 LYVEGN
+1027 LYVEAN
-1033 LLKLS
+1033 LLRLEQ
-1038 NGKTLNEKE
+1038 GKSLTEKE
-1047 RSTSIEVQKSLY
+1047 RNTSLEVQKSLY
-1059 ADRKKAVETGEKELA
+1059 EEKKKAVEAGEKSLD

-1079 KSDATTETEKANYQ
+1079 KAEASTQTEKANYQ

-1102 NKTLAENLQK
+1102 NKTLAGNLQK
-1112 WASEMNTIIANG
+1112 WASEMNAIIANG

-1319 NAFSAGSGIGNSA
+1319 NAFSAGTGIGNSA

-1352 AQGIASGGM
+1352 VNGILSGMGA
-1361 MVAGAASAL
+1361 VGEAAGSL
-1370 ANKALAAVQKKQDSH
+1370 ANKALQAVKDAQKSK
-1385 SPSKESK
+1385 SPSKKAK
-1392 KLGGDFGT
+1392 KLGGDFGS
-1400 GYSLGIADKNKAVTK
+1400 GYSLGIASKTKAVNKA
-1415 AANNLVASA
+1415 ASNLVAGA

-1455 SVGQLKQAKA
+1455 SAGQLKQAKA
-1465 LSSIEGYIGQQT
+1465 LNSIEGYIGQQT

-1533 QSIQAEMQKRLKEIK
+1533 QSIQQEMQKRLKEIK

-1676 GGLGNG
+1676 DGLGNG

-1703 AASNMTVPAITL
+1703 AASNLTVPAITL

-1749 NADLIKAIKESGAKP
+1749 NADLIKAIQQSGDRPIIFNVDGK
-1764 VILNLD
+1764 NLA
-1770 GEVLANNSNNRI
+1770 ENANNRI
-1782 GSMTDL
+1782 GTMGNL

>member
-29 AKAGTNA
+29 EKAGTNA

-191 TTVKVIR
+191 TTVKVIK
-198 SIPSAAK
+198 SIPGAAK
-205 TAAVAV
+205 TAATAV
-211 KDSFVVAYK
+211 KNSFVVAYK
-220 AAVVAAYMSVK
+220 AVVVAAYMSVK

-312 IKSGLVSGF
+312 IKTGLVSGF

-349 ARFSVLKLAAALGLI
+349 GRFSVLKLAAALGLI

-469 SGVAYADDIN
+469 SGVAYSDDIN

-507 SEGSL
+507 TEGSL

-579 LDVAKNTFKQFAA
+579 LDVAKNAFKQFAA
-592 VTASPEFQKKLSDMI
+592 VTASPEFQKKLSDLI
-607 QKIKELIPVMV
+607 QKIKEFIPVLIEWAPL
-618 KLAPTILKVVSAML
+618 LAKVAAGFVAFNII
-632 ALQAVSSVYVA
+632 SSVYSKVA
-643 FSNIGKMFVPLK
+643 GLVMAFRDLASSGTLLGGIVNTVKGSFLALK
-655 NGLFVIATGFMKLAK
+655 VALGSAAAAFGVI
-670 TIRHPITAIKNLAF
+670 I
-684 AIKYFIVTSG
+684 
-694 AVIAIVGAVI
+694 AVIGAVI
-704 AVLYGMYAAFKE
+704 AVAYGMYVSFKE
-716 NTANIKGFLSGMF
+716 NTANIKGFLSTMWDG
-729 DAVKNSFG
+729 VKNSFG

-742 FKQIVSALKPVGSGF
+742 FKQIVAALKPVGSGF
-757 KDVLKYIGVGVWV
+757 KDVLKYVGVAIW
-770 AFGIV
+770 ASLGLV
-775 LATVVDIIQVLARIV
+775 LAAVVDIIQVLARIV
-790 LVAIKGLQGLY
+790 LVAIKALQGLY
-801 YAIKAAFQALS
+801 YAIKAAFQALHW
-812 GDLKGAKKSLEQSKE
+812 DLKGAKKSLEQSKD
-827 AFVDAGSAIKDA
+827 AFVEAGSAIKDA

-859 EAENT
+859 EAEKT

-906 GVDQYGNKLSEKT
+906 GVDQYGKKLSEKT
-919 KSFLNAAKDL
+919 ESFLNAAKDL
-929 YGQYQESSKK
+929 YEQYQEATKK
-939 SQDKYSA
+939 SQDKYSV
-946 AMEKAQDL
+946 AMEKAQSL

-966 NATLVAEIDK
+966 NKTLVDETTK
-976 NNGTLLT
+976 NNNTLLT
-983 LQADYAKLLKENK
+983 LQSDYSNMLKTNRWAD
-996 WVDGTELTAQQ
+996 GQELTAQQ
-1007 KKFLQQQTADIQAEL
+1007 KKFLQQQTTDIQTEL

-1027 LYVEGN
+1027 LYVEAN
-1033 LLKLS
+1033 LLRLEQ
-1038 NGKTLNEKE
+1038 GKSLNEKE
-1047 RSTSIEVQKSLY
+1047 RNTSLEVQKSLY
-1059 ADRKKAVETGEKELA
+1059 EEKKKAVETGEKSLA

-1079 KSDATTETEKANYQ
+1079 KADASTETEKANYQ

-1102 NKTLAENLQK
+1102 NKTLSTNLK
-1112 WASEMNTIIANG
+1112 NWATEMNAIIANG

-1129 ETFAKGLSEMGN
+1129 ETFASGLSQLGN
-1141 ISDEQLSAVWQDF
+1141 ISDEQLSALWQNF
-1154 VKVSGS
+1154 VSTSTS
-1160 IDNTLAGLGAIMSQR
+1160 IDNTLAGLAGVMGQR
-1175 GGEGV
+1175 GGQGV

-1191 YTTAALNINNDVMN
+1191 YTTAALNINNDV
-1205 TLSTLPN
+1205 LSTISSLPN
-1212 GMFQNGQSGKD
+1212 GMFLNGENGKN
-1223 QFIAAIKSG
+1223 QFLTAIKSG
-1232 DFQGAGKF
+1232 DFQGAGKY
-1240 LLDGVKLGAS
+1240 LVDGVKMGTDS
-1250 PLPGEMN
+1250 IDSEMKTK
-1257 NIGKQGGNANA
+1257 GQTGGQNFA
-1268 DGLKSTAEANK
+1268 DGVKGKEGAAK
-1279 SAGAELKNNAK
+1279 SAGSAVKNKAK
-1290 NGAFDPNLFKMTGAN
+1290 EGATDPNAFKAVGSKDSA
-1305 NASGFN
+1305 GFN
-1311 GGILDGKG
+1311 NGVMGGKG
-1319 NAFSAGSGIGNSA
+1319 GAYSAGSSVGNSA
-1332 KSGAASVDSSGVG
+1332 KAGAGSVDSSGVG

-1352 AQGIASGGM
+1352 VNGILSGMGA
-1361 MVAGAASAL
+1361 VGEAAGSL
-1370 ANKALAAVQKKQDSH
+1370 ANKALQAVKDAQKSK
-1385 SPSKESK
+1385 SPSKKAK
-1392 KLGGDFGT
+1392 KLGGDFGS
-1400 GYSLGIADKNKAVTK
+1400 GYSLGIASKTKAVNKA
-1415 AANNLVASA
+1415 ASNLVAGA

-1433 LSSTLKDKISSAID
+1433 LSNTLKDKISSAID

-1455 SVGQLKQAKA
+1455 SSGQLKQAKA
-1465 LSSIEGYIGQQT
+1465 LNSIEGYIVQQT
-1477 NKLAATAKKRD
+1477 SRLAATAKKRD
-1488 KVVAQLKAANTKMA
+1488 KVVAQLKVANTKMA

-1526 NVDPENP
+1526 NVDAENP

-1593 KAINSTQNQIN
+1593 KAINNTQNQIN
-1604 SASKS
+1604 TASKS

-1635 QKKQLENTA
+1635 QKKQLEKTA

-1658 LRIHSP
+1658 LKIHSP
-1664 SRVAIELGKFFT
+1664 SRVAISLGKFFT

-1703 AASNMTVPAITL
+1703 AASNMTVPTITL

-1725 LKSVD
+1725 LKSID

-1749 NADLIKAIKESGAKP
+1749 NADLIKALKQSGDRP
-1764 VILNLD
+1764 IIFNVD
-1770 GEVLANNSNNRI
+1770 GKDIADNTNNHLGSSASLAFY
-1782 GSMTDL
+1782 GK
-1788 GLYGGGLL
+1788 GL

>member
-29 AKAGTNA
+29 EKAGTNA

-110 KASITAIKE
+110 KASITVIKE

-191 TTVKVIR
+191 TTVKVIK
-198 SIPSAAK
+198 SIPVAAK
-205 TAAVAV
+205 TAATAV
-211 KDSFVVAYK
+211 KNSFVVAYK
-220 AAVVAAYMSVK
+220 AVVVAAYMSVK

-349 ARFSVLKLAAALGLI
+349 ARFSLLKLAAALGLI

-579 LDVAKNTFKQFAA
+579 LDVAKNAFKQFAA
-592 VTASPEFQKKLSDMI
+592 VTASPEFQKKLSDLI
-607 QKIKELIPVMV
+607 QKIKEFIPVLIEWAPL
-618 KLAPTILKVVSAML
+618 LAKVAAGFVAFNIL
-632 ALQAVSSVYVA
+632 SSVYSKVA
-643 FSNIGKMFVPLK
+643 GLVMAFRGLASSGTLLGGIVNTVKGSFLALK
-655 NGLFVIATGFMKLAK
+655 VALGSAAAAFGVI
-670 TIRHPITAIKNLAF
+670 I
-684 AIKYFIVTSG
+684 
-694 AVIAIVGAVI
+694 AVIGAVI
-704 AVLYGMYAAFKE
+704 AVAYGMYVSFKE
-716 NTANIKGFLSGMF
+716 NTANIKGFLSTMWDG
-729 DAVKNSFG
+729 VKNSFG

-742 FKQIVSALKPVGSGF
+742 FKQIVAALKPVGSGF
-757 KDVLKYIGVGVWV
+757 KDVLKYVGVAIW
-770 AFGIV
+770 ASLGLV
-775 LATVVDIIQVLARIV
+775 LAAVVDIIQVLARIV
-790 LVAIKGLQGLY
+790 LVAIKALQGLY
-801 YAIKAAFQALS
+801 YAIKSAFQALS
-812 GDLKGAKKSLEQSKE
+812 GDLKGAKKSLEQSKD
-827 AFVDAGSAIKDA
+827 AFVEAGSAIKDA

-864 AKKTETSGKKIKE
+864 AKKTETSGKKIKD

-919 KSFLNAAKDL
+919 KSFLNSAKEL
-929 YGQYQESSKK
+929 YSQYQESAKK
-939 SQDKYSA
+939 SQDAYSA
-946 AMEKAQDL
+946 AMEKAQEL

-966 NATLVAEIDK
+966 NKTLVDETTK
-976 NNGTLLT
+976 NNSTLLT
-983 LQADYAKLLKENK
+983 LQSDYSNMLKTNRWAD
-996 WVDGTELTAQQ
+996 GQELTAQQ
-1007 KKFLQQQTADIQAEL
+1007 KKFLQQQTTDIQTEL

-1027 LYVEGN
+1027 LYVEAN
-1033 LLKLS
+1033 LLRLEQ
-1038 NGKTLNEKE
+1038 GKSLNEKE
-1047 RSTSIEVQKSLY
+1047 RNTSLEVQKSLY
-1059 ADRKKAVETGEKELA
+1059 EEKKKAVETGEKSLA

-1079 KSDATTETEKANYQ
+1079 KADASTETEKANYQ

-1102 NKTLAENLQK
+1102 NKTLSTNLK
-1112 WASEMNTIIANG
+1112 NWATEMNAIIANG

-1129 ETFAKGLSEMGN
+1129 ETFASGLSQLGN
-1141 ISDEQLSAVWQDF
+1141 ISDEQLSALWQNF
-1154 VKVSGS
+1154 VSTSTS
-1160 IDNTLAGLGAIMSQR
+1160 IDNTLSGLAAIMGQR

-1223 QFIAAIKSG
+1223 QFITAIKSG

-1319 NAFSAGSGIGNSA
+1319 NAFSAGTGIGNSA

-1352 AQGIASGGM
+1352 AQGIASGGV

-1455 SVGQLKQAKA
+1455 SAGQLKKAKA
-1465 LSSIEGYIGQQT
+1465 LNSIEGYIAQQT

-1488 KVVAQLKAANTKMA
+1488 KVVAQLKAANAKMA

-1526 NVDPENP
+1526 NVDAENP

-1664 SRVAIELGKFFT
+1664 SRVAVELGKFFT

-1749 NADLIKAIKESGAKP
+1749 NADLIKAIQQSGDRPIIFNVDGK
-1764 VILNLD
+1764 NLA
-1770 GEVLANNSNNRI
+1770 ENANNRI
-1782 GSMTDL
+1782 GTMGNL

>member
-29 AKAGTNA
+29 EKAGTNA

-191 TTVKVIR
+191 TTVKVIK
-198 SIPSAAK
+198 SIPGAAK
-205 TAAVAV
+205 TAATAL
-211 KDSFVVAYK
+211 KNSFVVAYK
-220 AAVVAAYMSVK
+220 AVVVAAYMSVK

-289 AAGQAGISALKG
+289 AVGQAGISALKG

-579 LDVAKNTFKQFAA
+579 LDVAKNAFKQFAA
-592 VTASPEFQKKLSDMI
+592 VTASPEFQKKLSDLI
-607 QKIKELIPVMV
+607 QKIKEFIPVLIEWAPL
-618 KLAPTILKVVSAML
+618 LAKVAAGFVAFNIL
-632 ALQAVSSVYVA
+632 SSVYSKVA
-643 FSNIGKMFVPLK
+643 GLVMAFRGLASSGTLLGGIVNTVKGSFLALK
-655 NGLFVIATGFMKLAK
+655 VALGSAAAAFGVI
-670 TIRHPITAIKNLAF
+670 I
-684 AIKYFIVTSG
+684 
-694 AVIAIVGAVI
+694 AVIGAVI
-704 AVLYGMYAAFKE
+704 AVAYGMYVSFKE
-716 NTANIKGFLSGMF
+716 NTANIKGFLSTMWDG
-729 DAVKNSFG
+729 VKNSFG

-742 FKQIVSALKPVGSGF
+742 FKQIVAALKPVGSGF
-757 KDVLKYIGVGVWV
+757 KDVLKYVGVAIW
-770 AFGIV
+770 ASLGLV
-775 LATVVDIIQVLARIV
+775 LAAVVDIIQVLARIV
-790 LVAIKGLQGLY
+790 LVAIKALQGLY
-801 YAIKAAFQALS
+801 YAIKSAFQALS
-812 GDLKGAKKSLEQSKE
+812 GDLKGAKKSLEQSKD
-827 AFVDAGSAIKDA
+827 AFVEAGSAIKDA

>member
-110 KASITAIKE
+110 KASITVIKE

-191 TTVKVIR
+191 TTVKVIK
-198 SIPSAAK
+198 SIPGAAK
-205 TAAVAV
+205 TAATAV
-211 KDSFVVAYK
+211 KNSFVVAYK
-220 AAVVAAYMSVK
+220 AVVVAAYMSVK

-258 FSAVASA
+258 FSAVSSA

-349 ARFSVLKLAAALGLI
+349 ARFSILRLAAAFGLI

-469 SGVAYADDIN
+469 SGVAYSDDIN

-565 ANIAEN
+565 ANIVEN

-579 LDVAKNTFKQFAA
+579 LDVAKNAFKQFAA
-592 VTASPEFQKKLSDMI
+592 VTASPEFQKKLSDLI
-607 QKIKELIPVMV
+607 QKIKEFIPVLIEWAPL
-618 KLAPTILKVVSAML
+618 LAKVAAGFVAFNIL
-632 ALQAVSSVYVA
+632 SSVYSKVA
-643 FSNIGKMFVPLK
+643 GLVMAFRGLASSGTLLGGIVNTVKGSFLALK
-655 NGLFVIATGFMKLAK
+655 VALGSAAAAFGVI
-670 TIRHPITAIKNLAF
+670 I
-684 AIKYFIVTSG
+684 
-694 AVIAIVGAVI
+694 AVIGAVI
-704 AVLYGMYAAFKE
+704 AVAYGMYVSFKE
-716 NTANIKGFLSGMF
+716 NTANIKGFLSTMWDG
-729 DAVKNSFG
+729 VKNSFG

-742 FKQIVSALKPVGSGF
+742 FKQIVAALKPVGSGF
-757 KDVLKYIGVGVWV
+757 KDVLKYVGVAIW
-770 AFGIV
+770 ASLGLV
-775 LATVVDIIQVLARIV
+775 LAAVVDIIQVLARIV
-790 LVAIKGLQGLY
+790 LVAIKALQGLY
-801 YAIKAAFQALS
+801 YAIKAAFQALHW
-812 GDLKGAKKSLEQSKE
+812 DLKGAKKSLEQSKD
-827 AFVDAGSAIKDA
+827 AFVEAGSAIKDA

-864 AKKTETSGKKIKE
+864 AKKTETSGKKIKD

-906 GVDQYGNKLSEKT
+906 GVDQYGKKLSEKT
-919 KSFLNAAKDL
+919 ESFLNAAKDL
-929 YGQYQESSKK
+929 YEQYQEATKK
-939 SQDKYSA
+939 SQDKYSV
-946 AMEKAQDL
+946 AMEKAQSL

-983 LQADYAKLLKENK
+983 LQADYAKLLKGNK

-1112 WASEMNTIIANG
+1112 WASEMNAIIANG

-1160 IDNTLAGLGAIMSQR
+1160 IDNTLAGLAAVMSQR

-1191 YTTAALNINNDVMN
+1191 YTTAALNINNDV
-1205 TLSTLPN
+1205 LSTMSSLPN

-1223 QFIAAIKSG
+1223 QFITAIKSG

-1250 PLPGEMN
+1250 PLPGDMK

-1290 NGAFDPNLFKMTGAN
+1290 NGAFDPNLFKMTGSN

-1311 GGILDGKG
+1311 SGILDGKG
-1319 NAFSAGSGIGNSA
+1319 NAFSAGTGIGNSA
-1332 KSGAASVDSSGVG
+1332 KSGAGSVDSSGVG

-1352 AQGIASGGM
+1352 VNGILSGMGA
-1361 MVAGAASAL
+1361 VGEAAASL
-1370 ANKALAAVQKKQDSH
+1370 ASKALAAVQKKQDSH
-1385 SPSKESK
+1385 SPAKKSR

-1400 GYSLGIADKNKAVTK
+1400 GYSLGISDKNKAVTK

-1433 LSSTLKDKISSAID
+1433 LSSTLKDKISKAVD

-1455 SVGQLKQAKA
+1455 SAGQLKQAKA
-1465 LSSIEGYIGQQT
+1465 LNSIEGYIAQQT
-1477 NKLAATAKKRD
+1477 NKLAVTAKKRD

-1526 NVDPENP
+1526 NVDPDNSK
-1533 QSIQAEMQKRLKEIK
+1533 SIQQEMQKRLKEIK

-1563 KDIISDILESG
+1563 KDIISDILDAG

-1635 QKKQLENTA
+1635 QKKQLEKTA

-1658 LRIHSP
+1658 LKIHSP
-1664 SRVAIELGKFFT
+1664 SRVAISLGKFFT

-1703 AASNMTVPAITL
+1703 AASNMTVPTITL

-1730 LNRTITVKTII
+1730 LNRTITIKTII

-1749 NADLIKAIKESGAKP
+1749 NADLIKALKQSGDRP
-1764 VILNLD
+1764 IIFNVD
-1770 GEVLANNSNNRI
+1770 GKDIADNTNNHLGSSASLAFY
-1782 GSMTDL
+1782 GK
-1788 GLYGGGLL
+1788 GL

>member
-29 AKAGTNA
+29 EKAGTNA

-110 KASITAIKE
+110 KASITVIKE

-191 TTVKVIR
+191 TTVKVIK
-198 SIPSAAK
+198 SIPVAAK
-205 TAAVAV
+205 TAATAV
-211 KDSFVVAYK
+211 KNSFVVAYK
-220 AAVVAAYMSVK
+220 AVVVAAYMSVK

-512 ESTKAIAM
+512 ESTRAIAM

-565 ANIAEN
+565 ANIVEN

-579 LDVAKNTFKQFAA
+579 LDVAKNAFKQFAA
-592 VTASPEFQKKLSDMI
+592 VTASPEFQKKLSDLI
-607 QKIKELIPVMV
+607 QKIKEFIPVLIEWAPV
-618 KLAPTILKVVSAML
+618 LAKVAAGFVAFNII
-632 ALQAVSSVYVA
+632 SSVYSKVA
-643 FSNIGKMFVPLK
+643 GLVMAFRGLASSGTLLGGIVNTVKGSFLALK
-655 NGLFVIATGFMKLAK
+655 VALGSAAAAFGVI
-670 TIRHPITAIKNLAF
+670 I
-684 AIKYFIVTSG
+684 
-694 AVIAIVGAVI
+694 AVIGAVI
-704 AVLYGMYAAFKE
+704 AVAYGMYVSFKE
-716 NTANIKGFLSGMF
+716 NTANIKGFLSTMWDG
-729 DAVKNSFG
+729 VKNSFG

-742 FKQIVSALKPVGSGF
+742 FKQIVAALKPVGSGF
-757 KDVLKYIGVGVWV
+757 KDVLKYVGVAIW
-770 AFGIV
+770 ASLGLV
-775 LATVVDIIQVLARIV
+775 LAAVVDIIQVLARIV
-790 LVAIKGLQGLY
+790 LVAIKALQGLY
-801 YAIKAAFQALS
+801 YAIKAAFQALHW
-812 GDLKGAKKSLEQSKE
+812 DLKGAKKSLEQSKD

-859 EAENT
+859 EAEKT
-864 AKKTETSGKKIKE
+864 AKKTETSGKKIKD

-906 GVDQYGNKLSEKT
+906 GVDQYGKKLNEKT

-929 YGQYQESSKK
+929 YEQYQEATKK
-939 SQDKYSA
+939 SQDKYSV
-946 AMEKAQDL
+946 AMEKAQTL

-966 NATLVAEIDK
+966 NKTLVDETTK
-976 NNGTLLT
+976 NNSTLLT
-983 LQADYAKLLKENK
+983 LQSDYSNMLKTNRWAD
-996 WVDGTELTAQQ
+996 GQELTAQQ
-1007 KKFLQQQTADIQAEL
+1007 KKFLQQQTTDIQTEL

-1027 LYVEGN
+1027 LYVEAN
-1033 LLKLS
+1033 LLRLEQ
-1038 NGKTLNEKE
+1038 GKSLNEKE
-1047 RSTSIEVQKSLY
+1047 RNTSLEVQKSLY
-1059 ADRKKAVETGEKELA
+1059 EEKKKAVETGEKSLA

-1079 KSDATTETEKANYQ
+1079 KADASTETEKANYQ

-1102 NKTLAENLQK
+1102 NKTLSTNLK
-1112 WASEMNTIIANG
+1112 NWATEMNAIIANG

-1129 ETFAKGLSEMGN
+1129 ETFASGLSQLGN
-1141 ISDEQLSAVWQDF
+1141 ISDEQLSALWQNF
-1154 VKVSGS
+1154 VSTSTS
-1160 IDNTLAGLGAIMSQR
+1160 IDNTLSGLAAIMGQR

-1180 QAFVTALQSGD
+1180 QAFVTAIQSKD
-1191 YTTAALNINNDVMN
+1191 YTTAALNINNDVLN
-1205 TLSTLPN
+1205 TLSNLPN
-1212 GMFQNGQSGKD
+1212 GMFLNGQNGKN
-1223 QFIAAIKSG
+1223 QFIAAIKSNEY
-1232 DFQGAGKF
+1232 QEAGKY
-1240 LLDGVKLGAS
+1240 LVDGVKMGAS
-1250 PLPGEMN
+1250 PLPNELNG
-1257 NIGKQGGNANA
+1257 IGKQGGNANA
-1268 DGLKSTAEANK
+1268 DGIKSTAEANK
-1279 SAGAELKNNAK
+1279 NAGATIKNNAK
-1290 NGAFDPNLFKMTGAN
+1290 NGAFDPNLFQMTGVSNAN
-1305 NASGFN
+1305 GFN

-1319 NAFSAGSGIGNSA
+1319 NAFSAGTGIGNSA

-1352 AQGIASGGM
+1352 VDGILSGMKKVGEA
-1361 MVAGAASAL
+1361 AGSL
-1370 ANKALAAVQKKQDSH
+1370 ANKALQAVKDAQKSK
-1385 SPSKESK
+1385 SPSKKAK
-1392 KLGGDFGT
+1392 KLGRDFGS

-1415 AANNLVASA
+1415 AANNLVAGA
-1424 LGTESQIKK
+1424 LGTEKQIKK
-1433 LSSTLKDKISSAID
+1433 LSTTLKDKISSAID

-1455 SVGQLKQAKA
+1455 SAGQLKQAKA
-1465 LSSIEGYIGQQT
+1465 LNSIEGYIGQQT

-1533 QSIQAEMQKRLKEIK
+1533 QSIQQEMQKRLKEIK

-1676 GGLGNG
+1676 DGLGNG

-1703 AASNMTVPAITL
+1703 AASNLTVPAITL